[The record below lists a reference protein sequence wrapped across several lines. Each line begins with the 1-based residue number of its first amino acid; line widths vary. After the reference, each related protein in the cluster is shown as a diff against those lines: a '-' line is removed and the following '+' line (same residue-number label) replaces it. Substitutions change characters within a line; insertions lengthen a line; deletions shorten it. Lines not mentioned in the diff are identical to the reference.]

1 MGTVASLQV
10 VVGAKIDGLR
20 KEINSAQKILKQKF
34 GSKGLGISENSLEVL
49 GGFGVAIAGIGV
61 AAVKAAADMEQTR
74 KAFTTLLKDATL
86 AKDFLAELETFAA
99 NTPFELPGLLQA
111 SKKMLAFGFTANQVI
126 PILTAVGDSAAALGM
141 GQEGIDRLTIAIGQM
156 QAKGKV
162 SAEEMLQLA
171 EAGVPA
177 WQMLADAMGTSIP
190 QAMKMAEKGTI
201 DSATGIQ
208 AIISGMNSKFGGMM
222 QEQSSTING
231 MLSNIQDSIG
241 QTMVVIGDEITEG
254 LDLKPALKEAQDD
267 LSDFAAKVKSSG
279 IAEAIRD
286 TVPPAAGATIAAF
299 AAVLT
304 ATAIPA
310 MVKLGLSAAS
320 TAAAFAGITGPIALA
335 AAGIGAAAY
344 LIWQNWDWLVA
355 QWDYFCIT
363 MQNSAVD
370 AEAEVKNAFAGMVSD
385 AAAGLNNLMA
395 LVGASSDLANQ
406 AKEWADNVQKGAQ
419 ATIEAAKANQQ
430 IADSNIAKVKFS
442 YEPENAPTI
451 TSDFKNADVNNLGLK
466 SSAPAATGSAGASS
480 SGVSDISREVDRINE
495 QLNEAKEKTIDL
507 QKDYNNFVLDIEIG
521 GMNEWEKVYANIL
534 KEKEQRLTAV
544 DDWQKRFANATTEAQ
559 QLYERAMK
567 TGDANAIASTAA
579 MLEQRKAMEI
589 QAAQDAAE
597 IKKQIDAE
605 TTEQLMSNAT
615 AMQAWKNELDE
626 MQKQGELE
634 RYIMFLDEEK
644 AAWLAQMTEQQE
656 LMSAYY
662 QWRMEAESSYMS
674 FGIQAANTLKNGL
687 ASAFSGA
694 IVYGKS
700 LSKSIKDLGKQIV
713 AMFIEWQVKRL
724 AASALAAMLQGKESA
739 KSTSFAA
746 EEAAAW
752 TPAAIAYETLHPG
765 SIARANTAVLTAMSA
780 GAAGAF
786 DIVSAFGASSGKSS
800 ESEGAKSMSFG
811 SGGDG
816 IDFGYK
822 ETPFAAGG
830 IVTSPVHALI
840 GEKSYPEAVIPLRSS
855 VLEAIAGFMYGN
867 EENQNVSSAVM
878 TFNNYGD
885 INTGSD
891 YEEFMGD
898 VNSVVAAG
906 MRGVRIF

>member
-20 KEINSAQKILKQKF
+20 KEIDSAQKILKQKF
-34 GSKGLGISENSLEVL
+34 GSRGLGSSESSLEVL
-49 GGFGVAIAGIGV
+49 GGFGVAIAGIGA

-86 AKDFLAELETFAA
+86 AKDFLAELESFAA

-111 SKKMLAFGFTANQVI
+111 SKKMLAFGFTAQQVI
-126 PILTAVGDSAAALGM
+126 PVLAAVGNSAAALGM
-141 GQEGIDRLTIAIGQM
+141 GQDGIDRLTIAIGQM

-231 MLSNIQDSIG
+231 MLSNIQDSIS
-241 QTMVVIGDEITEG
+241 QTMVVIGNEITEG

-310 MVKLGLSAAS
+310 MAKLGLSAAS
-320 TAAAFAGITGPIALA
+320 AAAAFAGITGPIALA

-344 LIWQNWDWLVA
+344 LIWDNWEWVGE
-355 QWDYFCIT
+355 QWDDLCWSI
-363 MQNSAVD
+363 
-370 AEAEVKNAFAGMVSD
+370 EL
-385 AAAGLNNLMA
+385 AAGRMA
-395 LVGASSDLANQ
+395 AGVKTVIVG
-406 AKEWADNVQKGAQ
+406 VV
-419 ATIEAAKANQQ
+419 
-430 IADSNIAKVKFS
+430 SNIAWLADKIASFVGGS
-442 YEPENAPTI
+442 GI
-451 TSDFKNADVNNLGLK
+451 TDEMRRRAEDFKLQIDIELANLEAQDMMRKWEVPVSKQPDEKEPFKSADVDNLGLK
-466 SSAPAATGSAGASS
+466 SSAPAETGAGASRQTS
-480 SGVSDISREVDRINE
+480 KGVNKIAREIDRINE
-495 QLNEAKEKTIDL
+495 QLNEAKDRTIDL
-507 QKDYNNFVLDIEIG
+507 QRDYNNFSMDIQIEG
-521 GMNEWEKVYANIL
+521 LSEFDKVYAGIV
-534 KEKEQRLTAV
+534 KERDQRIAAV
-544 DDWQKRFANATTEAQ
+544 QEWQDKFANATTEAQ
-559 QLYERAMK
+559 QLYERAMQ
-567 TGDANAIASTAA
+567 TGDANVIASAAA
-579 MLEQRKAMEI
+579 MLEQRKAMEADAAN
-589 QAAQDAAE
+589 QAARNRLMINQQMND
-597 IKKQIDAE
+597 QLLSQE
-605 TTEQLMSNAT
+605 TL
-615 AMQAWKNELDE
+615 MQAYKAELDE

-634 RYIMFLDEEK
+634 RYMEYLTEEK
-644 AAWLAQMTEQQE
+644 AAFMQNQLEQQE
-656 LMSAYY
+656 LMQQYY
-662 QWRMEAESSYMS
+662 DWRLEAEQSYAS
-674 FGIQAANTLKNGL
+674 FALEAANTLKDGL
-687 ASAFSGA
+687 AQGFANA
-694 IVYGKS
+694 IVSGQNFGKTLQNLGKEIVKMFLQWQVQRIAAAA
-700 LSKSIKDLGKQIV
+700 LSKAMMSKETASV
-713 AMFIEWQVKRL
+713 AAQG
-724 AASALAAMLQGKESA
+724 AAMAEALAP
-739 KSTSFAA
+739 
-746 EEAAAW
+746 AAW
-752 TPAAIAYETLHPG
+752 AKLVVEP
-765 SIARANTAVLTAMSA
+765 
-780 GAAGAF
+780 GAAGVATGLLTAGL
-786 DIVSAFGASSGKSS
+786 SGAAGIGAASGAVTNLGSD
-800 ESEGAKSMSFG
+800 AKSMSYG
-811 SGGDG
+811 SGGEG

-822 ETPFAAGG
+822 EPHLAAGG
-830 IVTSPVHALI
+830 IITGPVHALI

-855 VLEAIAGFMYGN
+855 VLESIAGFMYGN

>member
-20 KEINSAQKILKQKF
+20 KEIDSAQKILKQKF
-34 GSKGLGISENSLEVL
+34 GSKGLGISESSLEVL
-49 GGFGVAIAGIGV
+49 GGLGLAIAGIG
-61 AAVKAAADMEQTR
+61 AASVKAAADMEQTR

-111 SKKMLAFGFTANQVI
+111 SKKMLAFGFTAQQVI
-126 PILTAVGDSAAALGM
+126 PVLTAVGDSAAALGM
-141 GQEGIDRLTIAIGQM
+141 GQDGIDRLTIAIGQM

-286 TVPPAAGATIAAF
+286 TVPPAAGVTIAAF

-310 MVKLGLSAAS
+310 MAKLGLSAAS

-344 LIWQNWDWLVA
+344 LIWQNWDWLVV

-363 MQNSAVD
+363 MQNSVLG
-370 AEAEVKNAFAGMVSD
+370 AEAEIKNAFAEMVSS
-385 AAAGLNNLMA
+385 AVSGLNNLMA

-406 AKEWADNVQKGAQ
+406 TKEWADNVQKGAQ

-430 IADSNIAKVKFS
+430 IADSNLIKLKFR
-442 YEPENAPTI
+442 YESENAPTDI
-451 TSDFKNADVNNLGLK
+451 VSDFKSADVDNLGLK
-466 SSAPAATGSAGASS
+466 SSAPAETGSGT
-480 SGVSDISREVDRINE
+480 SGQTSKGVNKIAREIDRINE
-495 QLNEAKEKTIDL
+495 QLNEAKDRTIDL
-507 QKDYNNFVLDIEIG
+507 QRDYNNFSMDIQIEG
-521 GMNEWEKVYANIL
+521 LSEFDKVYAGIV
-534 KEKEQRLTAV
+534 KERDQRIAAV
-544 DDWQKRFANATTEAQ
+544 QEWQDKFANATTEAQ
-559 QLYERAMK
+559 QLYERAMQ
-567 TGDANAIASTAA
+567 TGDANVIASAAA
-579 MLEQRKAMEI
+579 MLEQRKTMEADAAS
-589 QAAQDAAE
+589 QAAQNRLMINQQMND
-597 IKKQIDAE
+597 QLLSQE
-605 TTEQLMSNAT
+605 TL
-615 AMQAWKNELDE
+615 MQAYKAELDE

-634 RYIMFLDEEK
+634 RYMEYLTEEK
-644 AAWLAQMTEQQE
+644 AAFMQNQLEQQE
-656 LMSAYY
+656 LMQQYY
-662 QWRMEAESSYMS
+662 DWRLEAEQSYAS
-674 FGIQAANTLKNGL
+674 FVLEAANTLKDGL
-687 ASAFSGA
+687 AQGFANA
-694 IVYGKS
+694 IVSGQNFGKTLQNLGKEIVKMFLQWQVQRIAAAA
-700 LSKSIKDLGKQIV
+700 LSKAMMSKETASV
-713 AMFIEWQVKRL
+713 AAQG
-724 AASALAAMLQGKESA
+724 AAMAEALAP
-739 KSTSFAA
+739 
-746 EEAAAW
+746 AAW
-752 TPAAIAYETLHPG
+752 AKLVVEP
-765 SIARANTAVLTAMSA
+765 
-780 GAAGAF
+780 GAAGIATGLLTAGLSGAAG
-786 DIVSAFGASSGKSS
+786 IGAASGAVTSLGGGAS
-800 ESEGAKSMSFG
+800 SMSFG
-811 SGGDG
+811 SGGQG

-855 VLEAIAGFMYGN
+855 VLESIAGFMYGN
-867 EENQNVSSAVM
+867 EENQNVSNAVM

>member
-20 KEINSAQKILKQKF
+20 KEIDSAQKILKQKF
-34 GSKGLGISENSLEVL
+34 GSKGLGISESSLEVL
-49 GGFGVAIAGIGV
+49 GGLGLAIAGIG
-61 AAVKAAADMEQTR
+61 AASVKAAADMEQTR

-111 SKKMLAFGFTANQVI
+111 SKKMLAFGFTAQQVI
-126 PILTAVGDSAAALGM
+126 PVLTAVGDSAAALGM
-141 GQEGIDRLTIAIGQM
+141 GQDGIDRLTIAIGQM

-310 MVKLGLSAAS
+310 MAKLGLSAAS
-320 TAAAFAGITGPIALA
+320 AAAAFAGITGPIALA

-344 LIWQNWDWLVA
+344 LIWDNWEWVGE
-355 QWDYFCIT
+355 QWDDLCWAIELAAGR
-363 MQNSAVD
+363 MA
-370 AEAEVKNAFAGMVSD
+370 AGVKNVI
-385 AAAGLNNLMA
+385 
-395 LVGASSDLANQ
+395 VG
-406 AKEWADNVQKGAQ
+406 VV
-419 ATIEAAKANQQ
+419 
-430 IADSNIAKVKFS
+430 SNIAWLADKIASFVGGS
-442 YEPENAPTI
+442 GI
-451 TSDFKNADVNNLGLK
+451 TDEMRRRAEDFKLQIDIELANLEAQDMMRKWEVPVAKQPDEKEPFKSADVNNLGLK
-466 SSAPAATGSAGASS
+466 SSVSAETGAGASGQTS
-480 SGVSDISREVDRINE
+480 KGVNKIAREIDRINE
-495 QLNEAKEKTIDL
+495 QLNEAKDRTIDL
-507 QKDYNNFVLDIEIG
+507 QRDYNNFSMDIQIEG
-521 GMNEWEKVYANIL
+521 LSEFDKVYAGIV
-534 KEKEQRLTAV
+534 KERDQRIAAV
-544 DDWQKRFANATTEAQ
+544 QEWQDKFANATTEAQ
-559 QLYERAMK
+559 QLYERAMQ
-567 TGDANAIASTAA
+567 TGDANVIASAAA
-579 MLEQRKAMEI
+579 MLEQRKAMEADAAS
-589 QAAQDAAE
+589 QAAQNRLMINQQMND
-597 IKKQIDAE
+597 QLLSQE
-605 TTEQLMSNAT
+605 TLMQSYKA
-615 AMQAWKNELDE
+615 ELDE

-634 RYIMFLDEEK
+634 RYMEYLTEEK
-644 AAWLAQMTEQQE
+644 VAFMQNQLEQQE
-656 LMSAYY
+656 LMQQYY
-662 QWRMEAESSYMS
+662 DWRLEAEQSYAS
-674 FGIQAANTLKNGL
+674 FALEAANTLKDGL
-687 ASAFSGA
+687 AQGFANA
-694 IVYGKS
+694 IVSGQNFGKTLQNLGKEIVKMFLQWQVQRIAAAA
-700 LSKSIKDLGKQIV
+700 LSKAMMSKETASV
-713 AMFIEWQVKRL
+713 AAQG
-724 AASALAAMLQGKESA
+724 AAMAEALAP
-739 KSTSFAA
+739 
-746 EEAAAW
+746 AAW
-752 TPAAIAYETLHPG
+752 AKLVVEP
-765 SIARANTAVLTAMSA
+765 
-780 GAAGAF
+780 GAAGIATGLLTAGLSGAAG
-786 DIVSAFGASSGKSS
+786 IGAASGAVTGLGSGAS
-800 ESEGAKSMSFG
+800 SMSFG
-811 SGGDG
+811 SGGQG

>member
-20 KEINSAQKILKQKF
+20 KEIDSAQKILKQKF
-34 GSKGLGISENSLEVL
+34 GSKGLGISESSLEVL
-49 GGFGVAIAGIGV
+49 GGLGLAITGIG
-61 AAVKAAADMEQTR
+61 AASVKAAADMEQTR
-74 KAFTTLLKDATL
+74 KAFITLLKDATL

-111 SKKMLAFGFTANQVI
+111 SKKMLAFGFTAQQVI
-126 PILTAVGDSAAALGM
+126 PVLTAVGDSAAALGM
-141 GQEGIDRLTIAIGQM
+141 GQDGIDRLTIAIGQM

-310 MVKLGLSAAS
+310 MAKLGLSAAS

-344 LIWQNWDWLVA
+344 LIWQNWDWLVV

-363 MQNSAVD
+363 MENSVLG
-370 AEAEVKNAFAGMVSD
+370 AEAEIKNAFAEMVSS
-385 AAAGLNNLMA
+385 AASGLNNLMA

-430 IADSNIAKVKFS
+430 IADGNLVKLKFR
-442 YEPENAPTI
+442 YESENAPTDI
-451 TSDFKNADVNNLGLK
+451 VSDFKSADVDNLGLK
-466 SSAPAATGSAGASS
+466 SSAPAETGAGT
-480 SGVSDISREVDRINE
+480 SGQTSKGVNKIAREIDRINE
-495 QLNEAKEKTIDL
+495 QLNEAKDRTIDL
-507 QKDYNNFVLDIEIG
+507 QRYYNNFSMDIQIEG
-521 GMNEWEKVYANIL
+521 LSEFDKVYADIV
-534 KEKEQRLTAV
+534 KERDQRIAAV
-544 DDWQKRFANATTEAQ
+544 QEWQDKFANATTEAQ
-559 QLYERAMK
+559 QLYERAMQ
-567 TGDANAIASTAA
+567 TGDANVIASAAA
-579 MLEQRKAMEI
+579 MLEQRKAMEADAAS
-589 QAAQDAAE
+589 QAAQNRLMINQQMND
-597 IKKQIDAE
+597 QLLSQE
-605 TTEQLMSNAT
+605 TLMQSYKA
-615 AMQAWKNELDE
+615 ELDE

-634 RYIMFLDEEK
+634 RYMEYLTEEK
-644 AAWLAQMTEQQE
+644 AAFMQNQLEQQE
-656 LMSAYY
+656 LMQQYY
-662 QWRMEAESSYMS
+662 DWRLEAEQSYAS
-674 FGIQAANTLKNGL
+674 FALEAANTLKDGL
-687 ASAFSGA
+687 AQGFANA
-694 IVYGKS
+694 IVSGQNFGKTLQNLGKEIVKMFLQWQVQRIAAAA
-700 LSKSIKDLGKQIV
+700 LSKAMMSKETASV
-713 AMFIEWQVKRL
+713 AEQG
-724 AASALAAMLQGKESA
+724 AAMAEALAP
-739 KSTSFAA
+739 
-746 EEAAAW
+746 AAW
-752 TPAAIAYETLHPG
+752 AKLVVEP
-765 SIARANTAVLTAMSA
+765 
-780 GAAGAF
+780 GAAGIATGLLTAGLSGAAG
-786 DIVSAFGASSGKSS
+786 IGAASGAVTSLGSGAS
-800 ESEGAKSMSFG
+800 SMSFG
-811 SGGDG
+811 SGGQG

>member
-20 KEINSAQKILKQKF
+20 KEIDSAQKILKQKF
-34 GSKGLGISENSLEVL
+34 GSKGLGISESSLEVL
-49 GGFGVAIAGIGV
+49 GGLGLAIAGIG
-61 AAVKAAADMEQTR
+61 AASVKAAADMEQTR

-111 SKKMLAFGFTANQVI
+111 SKKMLAFGFTAQQVI
-126 PILTAVGDSAAALGM
+126 PVLTAVGDSAAALGM
-141 GQEGIDRLTIAIGQM
+141 GQDGIDRLTIAIGQM

-254 LDLKPALKEAQDD
+254 LNLKPALKEAQND

-310 MVKLGLSAAS
+310 MAKLGLSAAS

-344 LIWQNWDWLVA
+344 LIWDNWEWVGE
-355 QWDYFCIT
+355 QWDGLCWSI
-363 MQNSAVD
+363 
-370 AEAEVKNAFAGMVSD
+370 EL
-385 AAAGLNNLMA
+385 AAGRMA
-395 LVGASSDLANQ
+395 AGIKTVIVG
-406 AKEWADNVQKGAQ
+406 VV
-419 ATIEAAKANQQ
+419 
-430 IADSNIAKVKFS
+430 SNIAWLADKIASFVGGS
-442 YEPENAPTI
+442 GI
-451 TSDFKNADVNNLGLK
+451 TDEMRRRAEDFKLQIDIELANLEAQDMMRKWEVPVAKQPDEKEPFKSADVDNLGLK
-466 SSAPAATGSAGASS
+466 SSASAETGAGASGQTS
-480 SGVSDISREVDRINE
+480 KGVNKIAREIDRINE
-495 QLNEAKEKTIDL
+495 QLNEAKDRTIDL
-507 QKDYNNFVLDIEIG
+507 QRDYNNFSMDIQIEG
-521 GMNEWEKVYANIL
+521 LSEFDKVYAGIV
-534 KEKEQRLTAV
+534 KERDQRIAAV
-544 DDWQKRFANATTEAQ
+544 QEWQDKFANATTEAQ
-559 QLYERAMK
+559 QLYERAMQ
-567 TGDANAIASTAA
+567 TGDANVIASAAA
-579 MLEQRKAMEI
+579 MLEQRKAMEADAAS
-589 QAAQDAAE
+589 QAAQNRLMINQQMND
-597 IKKQIDAE
+597 QLLSQE
-605 TTEQLMSNAT
+605 TL
-615 AMQAWKNELDE
+615 MQAYKAELDE

-634 RYIMFLDEEK
+634 RYMEYLTEEK
-644 AAWLAQMTEQQE
+644 AAFMQNQLEQQE
-656 LMSAYY
+656 LMQQYY
-662 QWRMEAESSYMS
+662 DWRLEAEQSYAS
-674 FGIQAANTLKNGL
+674 FALEAANTLKDGL
-687 ASAFSGA
+687 AQGFANA
-694 IVYGKS
+694 IVSGQNFGKTLQNLGKEIVKMFLQWQVQRIAAAA
-700 LSKSIKDLGKQIV
+700 LSK
-713 AMFIEWQVKRL
+713 
-724 AASALAAMLQGKESA
+724 ALMGKE
-739 KSTSFAA
+739 T
-746 EEAAAW
+746 
-752 TPAAIAYETLHPG
+752 AAIAAQGAAMAESLAPATWEKLVLNPG
-765 SIARANTAVLTAMSA
+765 AADVATGLLTAGLS
-780 GAAGAF
+780 GAAG
-786 DIVSAFGASSGKSS
+786 IGAASGAVTNLGSD
-800 ESEGAKSMSFG
+800 AKSMSYG
-811 SGGDG
+811 SGGEG

-822 ETPFAAGG
+822 EPHLAAGG
-830 IVTSPVHALI
+830 IITGPVHALI

>member
-1 MGTVASLQV
+1 MGTVANLQV

-20 KEINSAQKILKQKF
+20 KEIDSAQKILKQKF
-34 GSKGLGISENSLEVL
+34 GSKGLGISESSLEVL
-49 GGFGVAIAGIGV
+49 GGLGIAIAGIG
-61 AAVKAAADMEQTR
+61 AASVKAAADMEQTR

-111 SKKMLAFGFTANQVI
+111 SKKMLAFGFTAQQVI
-126 PILTAVGDSAAALGM
+126 PVLTAVGDSAAALGM
-141 GQEGIDRLTIAIGQM
+141 GQDGIDRLTIAIGQM

-310 MVKLGLSAAS
+310 MAKLGLSAAS

-344 LIWQNWDWLVA
+344 LIWDNWEWVGK
-355 QWDYFCIT
+355 QWDDLCWSI
-363 MQNSAVD
+363 
-370 AEAEVKNAFAGMVSD
+370 EL
-385 AAAGLNNLMA
+385 AAGRMA
-395 LVGASSDLANQ
+395 AGVKTVIVG
-406 AKEWADNVQKGAQ
+406 VV
-419 ATIEAAKANQQ
+419 
-430 IADSNIAKVKFS
+430 SNIAWLADKIASFVGGS
-442 YEPENAPTI
+442 GI
-451 TSDFKNADVNNLGLK
+451 TDEMRRRAEDFKLQIDIELANLEAQDMMRKWEVPVSKQPDEKEPFKSADVDNLGLK
-466 SSAPAATGSAGASS
+466 SSASAESGAGASGQTS
-480 SGVSDISREVDRINE
+480 KGVNKIAREIDRINE
-495 QLNEAKEKTIDL
+495 QLNEAKDRTIDL
-507 QKDYNNFVLDIEIG
+507 QRDYNNFSMDIQIEG
-521 GMNEWEKVYANIL
+521 LSEFDKVYAGIV
-534 KEKEQRLTAV
+534 KERDQRISAV
-544 DDWQKRFANATTEAQ
+544 QEWQDKFANATTEAQ
-559 QLYERAMK
+559 QLYERAMQ
-567 TGDANAIASTAA
+567 TGDANVIASAAA
-579 MLEQRKAMEI
+579 MLEQRKAMEADAAS
-589 QAAQDAAE
+589 QAAQNRLMINQQMND
-597 IKKQIDAE
+597 QLLSQE
-605 TTEQLMSNAT
+605 TL
-615 AMQAWKNELDE
+615 MQAYKAELDE

-634 RYIMFLDEEK
+634 RYMEYLTEEK
-644 AAWLAQMTEQQE
+644 AAFMQNQLEQQE
-656 LMSAYY
+656 LMQQYY
-662 QWRMEAESSYMS
+662 DWRLEAEQSYAS
-674 FGIQAANTLKNGL
+674 FALEAANTLKDGL
-687 ASAFSGA
+687 AQGFANA
-694 IVYGKS
+694 IVSGQSFGKTLQNLGKEIIKMFLQWQVQRIAAAA
-700 LSKSIKDLGKQIV
+700 LSKAMMSKETASV
-713 AMFIEWQVKRL
+713 AAQG
-724 AASALAAMLQGKESA
+724 AAMAEALAP
-739 KSTSFAA
+739 
-746 EEAAAW
+746 AAW
-752 TPAAIAYETLHPG
+752 AKLVVEP
-765 SIARANTAVLTAMSA
+765 
-780 GAAGAF
+780 GAAGIATGLLTTGMSGAAG
-786 DIVSAFGASSGKSS
+786 IGAASGAVTSLGGGAS
-800 ESEGAKSMSFG
+800 SMSFG
-811 SGGDG
+811 SSGQG

-830 IVTSPVHALI
+830 IITSPVHALI

>member
-20 KEINSAQKILKQKF
+20 KEIDSAQKILKQKF
-34 GSKGLGISENSLEVL
+34 GSKGLGISESSLEVL
-49 GGFGVAIAGIGV
+49 GGLGLAIAGIG
-61 AAVKAAADMEQTR
+61 AASVKAAADMEQTR

-111 SKKMLAFGFTANQVI
+111 SKKMLAFGFTAQQVI
-126 PILTAVGDSAAALGM
+126 PVLTAVGDSAAALGM
-141 GQEGIDRLTIAIGQM
+141 GQDGIDRLTIAIGQM

-310 MVKLGLSAAS
+310 MAKLGLSAAS

-344 LIWQNWDWLVA
+344 LIWQNWDWLVV

-363 MQNSAVD
+363 MQNSVLG
-370 AEAEVKNAFAGMVSD
+370 AEAEIKNAFAEMVSS
-385 AAAGLNNLMA
+385 AASGLNNLMA

-430 IADSNIAKVKFS
+430 IADSNLVKLKFR
-442 YEPENAPTI
+442 YESENAPTDI
-451 TSDFKNADVNNLGLK
+451 VSDFKSADVDNLGLK
-466 SSAPAATGSAGASS
+466 SSAPVGTDAGT
-480 SGVSDISREVDRINE
+480 SGQTSKGVNKIAREIDRINE
-495 QLNEAKEKTIDL
+495 QLNEAKDRTIDL
-507 QKDYNNFVLDIEIG
+507 QRDYNNFSMDIQIEG
-521 GMNEWEKVYANIL
+521 LTEFDKVYAGIV
-534 KEKEQRLTAV
+534 KERDQRIAAV
-544 DDWQKRFANATTEAQ
+544 QEWQDKFANATTEAQ
-559 QLYERAMK
+559 QLYERAMQ
-567 TGDANAIASTAA
+567 TGDANVIASAAA
-579 MLEQRKAMEI
+579 MLEQRKAMEADAAS
-589 QAAQDAAE
+589 QAAQNRLMINQQMND
-597 IKKQIDAE
+597 QLLSQE
-605 TTEQLMSNAT
+605 TL
-615 AMQAWKNELDE
+615 MQAYKAELDE

-634 RYIMFLDEEK
+634 RYMEYLTEEK
-644 AAWLAQMTEQQE
+644 AAFMQNQLEQQE
-656 LMSAYY
+656 LMQQYY
-662 QWRMEAESSYMS
+662 DWRLEAEQSYAS
-674 FGIQAANTLKNGL
+674 FALEAANTLKDGL
-687 ASAFSGA
+687 AQGFANA
-694 IVYGKS
+694 IVSGQNFGKTLQNLGKEIVKMFLQWQVQRIAAAA
-700 LSKSIKDLGKQIV
+700 LSKAMMSKETASV
-713 AMFIEWQVKRL
+713 AAQG
-724 AASALAAMLQGKESA
+724 AAMAEALAP
-739 KSTSFAA
+739 
-746 EEAAAW
+746 AAW
-752 TPAAIAYETLHPG
+752 AKLVVEP
-765 SIARANTAVLTAMSA
+765 
-780 GAAGAF
+780 GAAGIATGLLTAGLSGAAG
-786 DIVSAFGASSGKSS
+786 IGAASGAVTSLGGGAS
-800 ESEGAKSMSFG
+800 SMSFG
-811 SGGDG
+811 SGGEG

-822 ETPFAAGG
+822 EPHLAAGG
-830 IVTSPVHALI
+830 IITGPVHALI

>member
-20 KEINSAQKILKQKF
+20 KEIDSAQKILKQKF
-34 GSKGLGISENSLEVL
+34 GSKGLGISESSLEVL
-49 GGFGVAIAGIGV
+49 GGLGLAIAGIG
-61 AAVKAAADMEQTR
+61 AASVKAAADMEQTR

-111 SKKMLAFGFTANQVI
+111 SKKMLAFGFTAQQVI
-126 PILTAVGDSAAALGM
+126 PVLTAVGDSAAALGM
-141 GQEGIDRLTIAIGQM
+141 GQDGIDRLTIAIGQM

-208 AIISGMNSKFGGMM
+208 EIISGMNSKFGGMM

-231 MLSNIQDSIG
+231 MLSNMKDSFG
-241 QTMVVIGDEITEG
+241 QTMVVVGDEITEG

-267 LSDFAAKVKSSG
+267 LSDFAAKVKSNG

-310 MVKLGLSAAS
+310 MVKLGLSAAG

-344 LIWQNWDWLVA
+344 LIWDNWEWVGE
-355 QWDYFCIT
+355 QWDDLCWSI
-363 MQNSAVD
+363 
-370 AEAEVKNAFAGMVSD
+370 EL
-385 AAAGLNNLMA
+385 AAGRMA
-395 LVGASSDLANQ
+395 AGVKTVVVG
-406 AKEWADNVQKGAQ
+406 VV
-419 ATIEAAKANQQ
+419 
-430 IADSNIAKVKFS
+430 SNIAWLADKIASFVGGS
-442 YEPENAPTI
+442 GI
-451 TSDFKNADVNNLGLK
+451 TDEMRRRAEDFKLQIDIELANLEAQDMMRKWEVPVSKQPDEKEPFKSADVDNLGLK
-466 SSAPAATGSAGASS
+466 SSAPAETGAGASGQTS
-480 SGVSDISREVDRINE
+480 KGVNKIAREIDRINE
-495 QLNEAKEKTIDL
+495 QLNEAKDRTIDL
-507 QKDYNNFVLDIEIG
+507 QRDYNNFSMDIQIEG
-521 GMNEWEKVYANIL
+521 LSEFDKVYAGIV
-534 KEKEQRLTAV
+534 KERDQRIAAV
-544 DDWQKRFANATTEAQ
+544 QEWQDKFANATTEAQ
-559 QLYERAMK
+559 QLYERAMQ
-567 TGDANAIASTAA
+567 TGDANVIASAAA
-579 MLEQRKAMEI
+579 MLEQRKAMEADAVS
-589 QAAQDAAE
+589 QAAQNRLMINQQMND
-597 IKKQIDAE
+597 QLLSQE
-605 TTEQLMSNAT
+605 TL
-615 AMQAWKNELDE
+615 MQAYKTELDE

-634 RYIMFLDEEK
+634 RYMEYLTEEK
-644 AAWLAQMTEQQE
+644 AAFMQNQLEQQE
-656 LMSAYY
+656 LMQQYY
-662 QWRMEAESSYMS
+662 DWRLEAEQSYAS
-674 FGIQAANTLKNGL
+674 FALEAANTLKDGL
-687 ASAFSGA
+687 AQGFANA
-694 IVYGKS
+694 IVSGQNFGKTLQNLGKEIVKMFLQWQVQRIAAAA
-700 LSKSIKDLGKQIV
+700 LSKAMMSKETASV
-713 AMFIEWQVKRL
+713 AAQG
-724 AASALAAMLQGKESA
+724 AAMAEALAP
-739 KSTSFAA
+739 
-746 EEAAAW
+746 AAW
-752 TPAAIAYETLHPG
+752 AKLVVEP
-765 SIARANTAVLTAMSA
+765 
-780 GAAGAF
+780 GAAGIATGLLTAGLSGAAG
-786 DIVSAFGASSGKSS
+786 IGAASGAVTSLGGGAS
-800 ESEGAKSMSFG
+800 SMSFG
-811 SGGDG
+811 SGGQG

-830 IVTSPVHALI
+830 IITGPVHALI

-855 VLEAIAGFMYGN
+855 VLESIAGFMYGN

>member
-20 KEINSAQKILKQKF
+20 KEIDSAQKILKQKF
-34 GSKGLGISENSLEVL
+34 GSKGLGISESSLEVL
-49 GGFGVAIAGIGV
+49 GGLGVAIAGIG
-61 AAVKAAADMEQTR
+61 AASVKAAADMEQTR

-86 AKDFLAELETFAA
+86 AKDFLAELETFAT

-111 SKKMLAFGFTANQVI
+111 SKKMLGFGFTANQVI

-141 GQEGIDRLTIAIGQM
+141 GQDGIDRLTIAIGQM
-156 QAKGKV
+156 HNKGKV

-171 EAGVPA
+171 EAGIPA

-222 QEQSSTING
+222 QEQSSAING

-241 QTMVVIGDEITEG
+241 QTMVVVGDEITEG

-267 LSDFAAKVKSSG
+267 LSDFAAKVKSNG

-286 TVPPAAGATIAAF
+286 TVPPEAGATIAAF

-310 MVKLGLSAAS
+310 MAKLGLSAAS

-344 LIWQNWDWLVA
+344 LIWDNWEWVGE
-355 QWDYFCIT
+355 QWDDLCWSI
-363 MQNSAVD
+363 
-370 AEAEVKNAFAGMVSD
+370 EL
-385 AAAGLNNLMA
+385 AAGRMA
-395 LVGASSDLANQ
+395 AGVKTVIVG
-406 AKEWADNVQKGAQ
+406 VV
-419 ATIEAAKANQQ
+419 
-430 IADSNIAKVKFS
+430 SNIAWLADKIASFVGGS
-442 YEPENAPTI
+442 GI
-451 TSDFKNADVNNLGLK
+451 TDEMRRRAEDFKLQIDIELANLEAQDMMRKWEVPVSKQPDEKEPFKSADVDNLGLK
-466 SSAPAATGSAGASS
+466 SSTSAETGAGASGQTS
-480 SGVSDISREVDRINE
+480 KGVNKIAREIDRINE
-495 QLNEAKEKTIDL
+495 QLNEAKDRTIDL
-507 QKDYNNFVLDIEIG
+507 QRDYNNFSMDIQIEG
-521 GMNEWEKVYANIL
+521 LSEFDKVYAGIV
-534 KEKEQRLTAV
+534 KERDQRIAAV
-544 DDWQKRFANATTEAQ
+544 QEWQDKFANATTEAQ
-559 QLYERAMK
+559 QLYERAMQ
-567 TGDANAIASTAA
+567 TGDANVIASAAA
-579 MLEQRKAMEI
+579 MLEQRKAMEADAAS
-589 QAAQDAAE
+589 QAAQNRLMINQQMND
-597 IKKQIDAE
+597 QLLSQE
-605 TTEQLMSNAT
+605 TL
-615 AMQAWKNELDE
+615 MQAYKAELDE

-634 RYIMFLDEEK
+634 RYMEYLTEEK
-644 AAWLAQMTEQQE
+644 AAFMQNQLEQQE
-656 LMSAYY
+656 LMQQYY
-662 QWRMEAESSYMS
+662 DWRLEAEQSYAS
-674 FGIQAANTLKNGL
+674 FALEAANTLKDGL
-687 ASAFSGA
+687 AQGFANA
-694 IVYGKS
+694 IVSGQNFGKTLQNLGKEIVKMFLQWQVQRIAAAA
-700 LSKSIKDLGKQIV
+700 LSK
-713 AMFIEWQVKRL
+713 
-724 AASALAAMLQGKESA
+724 ALMGKE
-739 KSTSFAA
+739 T
-746 EEAAAW
+746 
-752 TPAAIAYETLHPG
+752 AAIAAQGAAMAESLAPATWEKL
-765 SIARANTAVLTAMSA
+765 VLNP
-780 GAAGAF
+780 GAAGVATGLLTAGLSGAAG
-786 DIVSAFGASSGKSS
+786 IGAASGAVTSLGGGAS
-800 ESEGAKSMSFG
+800 SMSFG
-811 SGGDG
+811 SGGQG

>member
-20 KEINSAQKILKQKF
+20 KEIDSAQKILKQKF
-34 GSKGLGISENSLEVL
+34 GSKGLGISESSLEVL
-49 GGFGVAIAGIGV
+49 GGFGVAIAGIGT

-111 SKKMLAFGFTANQVI
+111 SKKMLGFGFTANQVI

-141 GQEGIDRLTIAIGQM
+141 GQDGIDRLTIAIGQM
-156 QAKGKV
+156 HNKGKV

-171 EAGVPA
+171 EAGIPA

-231 MLSNIQDSIG
+231 MLSNMKDSFV
-241 QTMVVIGDEITEG
+241 QTMVVVGDEITEG

-267 LSDFAAKVKSSG
+267 LSDFAAKVKSNG

-286 TVPPAAGATIAAF
+286 TVPPEAGATIAAF

-310 MVKLGLSAAS
+310 MVKLGLSAAG

-363 MQNSAVD
+363 MQNSAVG

-674 FGIQAANTLKNGL
+674 FGIEAANTLKNGL

-694 IVYGKS
+694 IVYGNS

-724 AASALAAMLQGKESA
+724 ASSALSTMLLQQETA
-739 KSTSFAA
+739 KSIGLAA

-765 SIARANTAVLTAMSA
+765 SIARASTSVLGAMSA
-780 GAAGAF
+780 GAASAMG
-786 DIVSAFGASSGKSS
+786 IVSGFGAASKNDKNFSSSG
-800 ESEGAKSMSFG
+800 GWG
-811 SGGDG
+811 SDVSYV
-816 IDFGYK
+816 D
-822 ETPFAAGG
+822 PNRVPHLANGG
-830 IVTSPVHALI
+830 IISDATYALI

-855 VLEAIAGFMYGN
+855 VLESIAGFMYGN

>member
-20 KEINSAQKILKQKF
+20 KEIDSAQKILKQKF
-34 GSKGLGISENSLEVL
+34 GSKGLGISESSLEVL
-49 GGFGVAIAGIGV
+49 GGLGLAIAGIG
-61 AAVKAAADMEQTR
+61 AASVKAAADMEQTR

-241 QTMVVIGDEITEG
+241 QTMVVIGDDITEG

-310 MVKLGLSAAS
+310 MAKLGLSAAS

-344 LIWQNWDWLVA
+344 LIWDNWEWVGE
-355 QWDYFCIT
+355 QWDDLCWSI
-363 MQNSAVD
+363 
-370 AEAEVKNAFAGMVSD
+370 EL
-385 AAAGLNNLMA
+385 AAGRMA
-395 LVGASSDLANQ
+395 AGVKTVIVG
-406 AKEWADNVQKGAQ
+406 VV
-419 ATIEAAKANQQ
+419 
-430 IADSNIAKVKFS
+430 SNIAWLADKIASFVGGS
-442 YEPENAPTI
+442 GI
-451 TSDFKNADVNNLGLK
+451 TDEMRRRAEDFKLQIDIELANLEAQDMMRKWEVPVAKQPDEKEPFKSADVDNLGLK
-466 SSAPAATGSAGASS
+466 FSASAETGAGASGQTS
-480 SGVSDISREVDRINE
+480 KGVNKIAREIDRINE
-495 QLNEAKEKTIDL
+495 QLNEAKDRTIDL
-507 QKDYNNFVLDIEIG
+507 QRDYNNFSMDIQIEG
-521 GMNEWEKVYANIL
+521 LSEFDKVYAGIV
-534 KEKEQRLTAV
+534 KERDQRIAAV
-544 DDWQKRFANATTEAQ
+544 QEWQDKFANATTEAQ
-559 QLYERAMK
+559 QLYERAMQ
-567 TGDANAIASTAA
+567 TGDANVIASAAA
-579 MLEQRKAMEI
+579 MLEQRKAMEADAAS
-589 QAAQDAAE
+589 QAAQNRLMINQQMND
-597 IKKQIDAE
+597 QLLSQE
-605 TTEQLMSNAT
+605 TL
-615 AMQAWKNELDE
+615 MQAYKAELDE

-634 RYIMFLDEEK
+634 RYMEYLTEEK
-644 AAWLAQMTEQQE
+644 AAFMQNQLEQQE
-656 LMSAYY
+656 LMQQYY
-662 QWRMEAESSYMS
+662 DWRLEAEQSYAS
-674 FGIQAANTLKNGL
+674 FALEAANTLKDGL
-687 ASAFSGA
+687 AQGFANA
-694 IVYGKS
+694 IVSGQNFGKTLQNLGKEIVKMFLQWQVQRIAAAA
-700 LSKSIKDLGKQIV
+700 LSKAMMSKETASV
-713 AMFIEWQVKRL
+713 AAQG
-724 AASALAAMLQGKESA
+724 AAMAEALAP
-739 KSTSFAA
+739 
-746 EEAAAW
+746 AAW
-752 TPAAIAYETLHPG
+752 AKLVVEP
-765 SIARANTAVLTAMSA
+765 
-780 GAAGAF
+780 GAAGIATGLLTAGLSGAAG
-786 DIVSAFGASSGKSS
+786 IGAASGAVTSLGGGAS
-800 ESEGAKSMSFG
+800 SMSFG
-811 SGGDG
+811 SGGQG

-830 IVTSPVHALI
+830 IITSPVHALI

>member
-20 KEINSAQKILKQKF
+20 KEIDSAQKILKQKF
-34 GSKGLGISENSLEVL
+34 GSKGLGISESSLEVL
-49 GGFGVAIAGIGV
+49 GGLGLAIAGIG
-61 AAVKAAADMEQTR
+61 AASVKAAADMEQTR

-86 AKDFLAELETFAA
+86 AKDFLAELETFTA

-111 SKKMLAFGFTANQVI
+111 SKKMLAFGFTAQQVI
-126 PILTAVGDSAAALGM
+126 PVLTAVGDSAAALGM
-141 GQEGIDRLTIAIGQM
+141 GQDGIDRLTIAIGQM

-286 TVPPAAGATIAAF
+286 TVPPAVGATIAAF

-310 MVKLGLSAAS
+310 MAKLGLSAAS

-344 LIWQNWDWLVA
+344 LIWDNWEWVGK
-355 QWDYFCIT
+355 QWDDLCWSI
-363 MQNSAVD
+363 
-370 AEAEVKNAFAGMVSD
+370 EL
-385 AAAGLNNLMA
+385 AAGRMA
-395 LVGASSDLANQ
+395 AGVKTVIVG
-406 AKEWADNVQKGAQ
+406 VV
-419 ATIEAAKANQQ
+419 
-430 IADSNIAKVKFS
+430 SNIAWLADKIASFVGGS
-442 YEPENAPTI
+442 GI
-451 TSDFKNADVNNLGLK
+451 TDEMRRRAEDFKLQIDIELANLEAQDMMRKWEVPVSKQPDEKEPFKSADVDNLGLK
-466 SSAPAATGSAGASS
+466 SSAPADTGAGASGKTS
-480 SGVSDISREVDRINE
+480 KGVNKIAREIDRINE
-495 QLNEAKEKTIDL
+495 QLNEAKDRTIDL
-507 QKDYNNFVLDIEIG
+507 QRDYNNFSMDIQIEG
-521 GMNEWEKVYANIL
+521 LSEFDKVYAGIV
-534 KEKEQRLTAV
+534 KERDQRIAAV
-544 DDWQKRFANATTEAQ
+544 QEWQDKFANATTEAQ
-559 QLYERAMK
+559 QLYERAMQ
-567 TGDANAIASTAA
+567 TGDANVIASAAA
-579 MLEQRKAMEI
+579 MLEQRKAMEVDAAS
-589 QAAQDAAE
+589 QAAQNRLMINQQMND
-597 IKKQIDAE
+597 QLLSQE
-605 TTEQLMSNAT
+605 TL
-615 AMQAWKNELDE
+615 MQAYKTELDE

-634 RYIMFLDEEK
+634 RYMEYLTEKK
-644 AAWLAQMTEQQE
+644 AAFMQNQLEQQE
-656 LMSAYY
+656 LMQQYY
-662 QWRMEAESSYMS
+662 DWRLEAEQSYAS
-674 FGIQAANTLKNGL
+674 FALEAANTLKDGL
-687 ASAFSGA
+687 AQGFANA
-694 IVYGKS
+694 IVSGQSFGKTLQNLGKEIVKMFLQWQVQRIAAAA
-700 LSKSIKDLGKQIV
+700 LSKAMMSKETASV
-713 AMFIEWQVKRL
+713 AAQG
-724 AASALAAMLQGKESA
+724 AAMAEALAP
-739 KSTSFAA
+739 
-746 EEAAAW
+746 AAW
-752 TPAAIAYETLHPG
+752 AKLVVEP
-765 SIARANTAVLTAMSA
+765 
-780 GAAGAF
+780 GAAGIATGLLTAGLSGAAG
-786 DIVSAFGASSGKSS
+786 IGAASGAVTSLGSGAS
-800 ESEGAKSMSFG
+800 SMSFG
-811 SGGDG
+811 SGGQG

-830 IVTSPVHALI
+830 IVTGPVHALI

-855 VLEAIAGFMYGN
+855 VLESIAGFMYGN
-867 EENQNVSSAVM
+867 EENQNASRAVM

-891 YEEFMGD
+891 YEEFMDD

>member
-20 KEINSAQKILKQKF
+20 KEIDSAQKILKQKF
-34 GSKGLGISENSLEVL
+34 GSKGLGISESSLEVL
-49 GGFGVAIAGIGV
+49 GGLGLAIAGIG
-61 AAVKAAADMEQTR
+61 AASVKAAADMEQTR

-111 SKKMLAFGFTANQVI
+111 SKKMLAFGFTAQQVI
-126 PILTAVGDSAAALGM
+126 PVLTAVGDSAAALGM

-310 MVKLGLSAAS
+310 MAKLGLSAAS

-344 LIWQNWDWLVA
+344 LIWQNWDWLVV

-363 MQNSAVD
+363 MQNSVLG
-370 AEAEVKNAFAGMVSD
+370 AEAEIKNAFAEMVSS
-385 AAAGLNNLMA
+385 AASGLNNLMA

-430 IADSNIAKVKFS
+430 IADSNLVKLKFR
-442 YEPENAPTI
+442 YESENAPTDI
-451 TSDFKNADVNNLGLK
+451 VSDFKSADVDNLGLK
-466 SSAPAATGSAGASS
+466 SSAPAETGKGASGQTS
-480 SGVSDISREVDRINE
+480 KGVNKIAREIDRINE
-495 QLNEAKEKTIDL
+495 QLNEAKDRTIDL
-507 QKDYNNFVLDIEIG
+507 QRDYNNFSMDIQIEG
-521 GMNEWEKVYANIL
+521 LSEFDKVYAGIV
-534 KEKEQRLTAV
+534 KERDQRIAAV
-544 DDWQKRFANATTEAQ
+544 QEWQDKFANATAEAQ
-559 QLYERAMK
+559 QLYERAMQ
-567 TGDANAIASTAA
+567 TGDANVIASAAA
-579 MLEQRKAMEI
+579 MLEQRKAMEADAAS
-589 QAAQDAAE
+589 QAAQNRLMINQQMNDQLLSQETLMQSYKAE
-597 IKKQIDAE
+597 
-605 TTEQLMSNAT
+605 M
-615 AMQAWKNELDE
+615 DE

-634 RYIMFLDEEK
+634 RYMEYLTEEK
-644 AAWLAQMTEQQE
+644 AAFMQNQLEQQE
-656 LMSAYY
+656 LLQQYY
-662 QWRMEAESSYMS
+662 DWRLEAEQSYAS
-674 FGIQAANTLKNGL
+674 FALEAANTLKDGL
-687 ASAFSGA
+687 AQGFANA
-694 IVYGKS
+694 IVSGQNFGKTLQNLGKEIVKMFLQWQVQRIAAAA
-700 LSKSIKDLGKQIV
+700 LSKAMMSKETASV
-713 AMFIEWQVKRL
+713 AAQG
-724 AASALAAMLQGKESA
+724 AAMAEALAP
-739 KSTSFAA
+739 
-746 EEAAAW
+746 AAW
-752 TPAAIAYETLHPG
+752 AKLVVEP
-765 SIARANTAVLTAMSA
+765 
-780 GAAGAF
+780 GAAGIATGLLTAGLSGAAG
-786 DIVSAFGASSGKSS
+786 IGAASGAVTGLGSGAS
-800 ESEGAKSMSFG
+800 SMSFG
-811 SGGDG
+811 SGGQG

>member
-20 KEINSAQKILKQKF
+20 KEIDSAQKILKQKF
-34 GSKGLGISENSLEVL
+34 GSKGLGISESSLEVL
-49 GGFGVAIAGIGV
+49 GGLGLAIAGIG
-61 AAVKAAADMEQTR
+61 AASVKAAADMEQTR

-111 SKKMLAFGFTANQVI
+111 SKKMLAFGFTAQQVI
-126 PILTAVGDSAAALGM
+126 PVLTAVGDSAAALGM
-141 GQEGIDRLTIAIGQM
+141 GQDGIDRLTIAIGQI

-310 MVKLGLSAAS
+310 MAKLGLSAAS

-344 LIWQNWDWLVA
+344 LIWDNWEWVGE
-355 QWDYFCIT
+355 QWDDLCWSI
-363 MQNSAVD
+363 
-370 AEAEVKNAFAGMVSD
+370 EL
-385 AAAGLNNLMA
+385 AAGRMA
-395 LVGASSDLANQ
+395 AGVKTVIVG
-406 AKEWADNVQKGAQ
+406 VV
-419 ATIEAAKANQQ
+419 
-430 IADSNIAKVKFS
+430 SNIAWLADKIASFVGGS
-442 YEPENAPTI
+442 GI
-451 TSDFKNADVNNLGLK
+451 TDEMRRRAEDFKLQIDIELANLEAQDMMRKWEVPVAKQPDEKEPFKSADVNNLGLK
-466 SSAPAATGSAGASS
+466 SSVSAETGAGASGQTS
-480 SGVSDISREVDRINE
+480 KGVNKIAREIDRINE
-495 QLNEAKEKTIDL
+495 QLNEAKDRTIDL
-507 QKDYNNFVLDIEIG
+507 QRDYNNFSMDIQIEG
-521 GMNEWEKVYANIL
+521 LSEFDKVYAGIV
-534 KEKEQRLTAV
+534 KERDQRIAAV
-544 DDWQKRFANATTEAQ
+544 QEWQDKFANATTEAQ
-559 QLYERAMK
+559 QLYERAMQ
-567 TGDANAIASTAA
+567 TGDANVIASAAA
-579 MLEQRKAMEI
+579 MLEQRKAMEADAAS
-589 QAAQDAAE
+589 QAAQNRLMINQQMND
-597 IKKQIDAE
+597 QLLSQE
-605 TTEQLMSNAT
+605 TL
-615 AMQAWKNELDE
+615 MQAYKAELDE

-634 RYIMFLDEEK
+634 RYMEYLTEEK
-644 AAWLAQMTEQQE
+644 AAFMQNQLEQQE
-656 LMSAYY
+656 LMQQYY
-662 QWRMEAESSYMS
+662 DWRLEAEQSYAS
-674 FGIQAANTLKNGL
+674 FALEAANTLKDGL
-687 ASAFSGA
+687 AQGFANA
-694 IVYGKS
+694 IVSGQNFGKTLQNLGKEIVKMFLQWQVQRIAAAA
-700 LSKSIKDLGKQIV
+700 LSKAMMSKETASV
-713 AMFIEWQVKRL
+713 AAQG
-724 AASALAAMLQGKESA
+724 AAMAEALAP
-739 KSTSFAA
+739 
-746 EEAAAW
+746 AAW
-752 TPAAIAYETLHPG
+752 AKLVVEP
-765 SIARANTAVLTAMSA
+765 
-780 GAAGAF
+780 GAAGIATGLLTAGLSGAAG
-786 DIVSAFGASSGKSS
+786 IGAASGAVTSLGGGAS
-800 ESEGAKSMSFG
+800 SMSFG
-811 SGGDG
+811 SGGQG
-816 IDFGYK
+816 INFGYK

-855 VLEAIAGFMYGN
+855 VLETIAGFMYGN

>member
-20 KEINSAQKILKQKF
+20 KEIDSAQKILKQKF
-34 GSKGLGISENSLEVL
+34 GSKGLGISESSLEVL
-49 GGFGVAIAGIGV
+49 GGLGLAIAGIG
-61 AAVKAAADMEQTR
+61 AASVKAAADMEQTR
-74 KAFTTLLKDATL
+74 KAFTTLLKDASL

-111 SKKMLAFGFTANQVI
+111 SKKMLAFGFTAQQVI
-126 PILTAVGDSAAALGM
+126 PVLTAVGDSAAALGM
-141 GQEGIDRLTIAIGQM
+141 GQDGIDRLTIAIGQM

-310 MVKLGLSAAS
+310 MAKLGISAAS

-344 LIWQNWDWLVA
+344 LIWDNWEWVGE
-355 QWDYFCIT
+355 QWDDLCWSI
-363 MQNSAVD
+363 
-370 AEAEVKNAFAGMVSD
+370 EL
-385 AAAGLNNLMA
+385 AAGRMA
-395 LVGASSDLANQ
+395 AGVKTVIVG
-406 AKEWADNVQKGAQ
+406 V
-419 ATIEAAKANQQ
+419 I
-430 IADSNIAKVKFS
+430 SNIAWLADKIASFVGGS
-442 YEPENAPTI
+442 GI
-451 TSDFKNADVNNLGLK
+451 TDEMRRRAEDFKLQIDIELANLEAQDMMRKWEVPVSKQPDEKEPFKSADVDNLGLK
-466 SSAPAATGSAGASS
+466 SSGSAETGAGASGQTS
-480 SGVSDISREVDRINE
+480 KGVNKIAREIDRINE
-495 QLNEAKEKTIDL
+495 QLNEAKDRTIDL
-507 QKDYNNFVLDIEIG
+507 QRDYNNFSMDIQIEG
-521 GMNEWEKVYANIL
+521 LSEFDKVYAGIV
-534 KEKEQRLTAV
+534 KERDQRIAAV
-544 DDWQKRFANATTEAQ
+544 QEWQDKFANATTEAQ
-559 QLYERAMK
+559 QLYERAMQ
-567 TGDANAIASTAA
+567 TGDANVIASAAA
-579 MLEQRKAMEI
+579 MLEQRKAMEADAAS
-589 QAAQDAAE
+589 QAAQNRLMINQQMND
-597 IKKQIDAE
+597 QLLSQE
-605 TTEQLMSNAT
+605 TL
-615 AMQAWKNELDE
+615 MQAYKAELDE

-634 RYIMFLDEEK
+634 RYMEYLTEEK
-644 AAWLAQMTEQQE
+644 AAFMQNQLEQQE
-656 LMSAYY
+656 LMQQYY
-662 QWRMEAESSYMS
+662 DWRLEAEQSYAS
-674 FGIQAANTLKNGL
+674 FALEAANTLKDGL
-687 ASAFSGA
+687 AQGFANA
-694 IVYGKS
+694 IVSGQNFGKTLQNLGKEIVKMFLQWQVQRIAAAA
-700 LSKSIKDLGKQIV
+700 LSK
-713 AMFIEWQVKRL
+713 
-724 AASALAAMLQGKESA
+724 ALMGKE
-739 KSTSFAA
+739 T
-746 EEAAAW
+746 
-752 TPAAIAYETLHPG
+752 AAIAAQGAAMAESLAPATWEKL
-765 SIARANTAVLTAMSA
+765 VLNP
-780 GAAGAF
+780 GAAGVATGLLTAGL
-786 DIVSAFGASSGKSS
+786 SGAAGIGAASGAVTNLGSD
-800 ESEGAKSMSFG
+800 AKSMSYG
-811 SGGDG
+811 SGGEG

-822 ETPFAAGG
+822 EPHLAAGG
-830 IVTSPVHALI
+830 IITGPVHALI

-855 VLEAIAGFMYGN
+855 VLESIADFMYGN
-867 EENQNVSSAVM
+867 EENQNVSSTVM

>member
-10 VVGAKIDGLR
+10 VIGAKIDGLR
-20 KEINSAQKILKQKF
+20 KEIDSAQKILKQKF
-34 GSKGLGISENSLEVL
+34 GSKGLGISESSLEVL
-49 GGFGVAIAGIGV
+49 GGLGVTIAGIG
-61 AAVKAAADMEQTR
+61 AASVKVAADMEQTR
-74 KAFTTLLKDATL
+74 KAFTTLLKDVTL
-86 AKDFLAELETFAA
+86 AKNFLAELETFAA

-111 SKKMLAFGFTANQVI
+111 SKKMLGFGFTANQVI

-141 GQEGIDRLTIAIGQM
+141 GQDGIDRLTIAIGQM
-156 QAKGKV
+156 HNKGKV

-171 EAGVPA
+171 EAGIPA

-190 QAMKMAEKGTI
+190 QAMQMAEKGTI

-231 MLSNIQDSIG
+231 MLSNMKDSFS
-241 QTMVVIGDEITEG
+241 QTMVVVGDEITEG

-267 LSDFAAKVKSSG
+267 LSDFAAKVKSNG

-286 TVPPAAGATIAAF
+286 TVPPEAGATIAAF

-310 MVKLGLSAAS
+310 MAKLGLSAAS

-363 MQNSAVD
+363 MQNSAVG
-370 AEAEVKNAFAGMVSD
+370 AEAEIKNAFAEMVSS
-385 AAAGLNNLMA
+385 AASGLNNLMA

-419 ATIEAAKANQQ
+419 ATIEAVKANQQ
-430 IADSNIAKVKFS
+430 IADSNLVKLKFR
-442 YEPENAPTI
+442 YESENAPTDI
-451 TSDFKNADVNNLGLK
+451 VSDFKSADVDNLGLK
-466 SSAPAATGSAGASS
+466 SSAPAETGAGT
-480 SGVSDISREVDRINE
+480 SGQTSKGVNKIAREIDRINE
-495 QLNEAKEKTIDL
+495 QLNEAKDRTIDL
-507 QKDYNNFVLDIEIG
+507 QRDYNNFSMDIQIEG
-521 GMNEWEKVYANIL
+521 LSEFDKVYAGIV
-534 KEKEQRLTAV
+534 KERDQRISAVKE
-544 DDWQKRFANATTEAQ
+544 WQDKFANATTEAQ
-559 QLYERAMK
+559 QLYERAMQ
-567 TGDANAIASTAA
+567 TGDANVIASAAA
-579 MLEQRKAMEI
+579 MLEQRKAMEADAAS
-589 QAAQDAAE
+589 QAAQNRLMINQQMND
-597 IKKQIDAE
+597 QLLSQE
-605 TTEQLMSNAT
+605 TL
-615 AMQAWKNELDE
+615 MQAYNAELDE

-634 RYIMFLDEEK
+634 RYMEYLTEEK
-644 AAWLAQMTEQQE
+644 AAFMQNQLEQQE
-656 LMSAYY
+656 LMQQYY
-662 QWRMEAESSYMS
+662 DWRLEAEQSYVS
-674 FGIQAANTLKNGL
+674 FALEAANTLKDGL
-687 ASAFSGA
+687 AQGFANA
-694 IVYGKS
+694 IVSGQNFGKTLQNLGKEIVKMFLQWQVQRIAAAA
-700 LSKSIKDLGKQIV
+700 LSKAMMSKETASV
-713 AMFIEWQVKRL
+713 AAQG
-724 AASALAAMLQGKESA
+724 AAMAEALAP
-739 KSTSFAA
+739 
-746 EEAAAW
+746 AAW
-752 TPAAIAYETLHPG
+752 AKLVVEP
-765 SIARANTAVLTAMSA
+765 
-780 GAAGAF
+780 GAAGIATGLLTAGLSGAAG
-786 DIVSAFGASSGKSS
+786 IGAASGAVTSLGGGAS
-800 ESEGAKSMSFG
+800 SMSFG
-811 SGGDG
+811 SGGQG

-830 IVTSPVHALI
+830 IITAPVHALI

-867 EENQNVSSAVM
+867 EENQNVSSTVM

>member
-20 KEINSAQKILKQKF
+20 KEIDSAQKILKQKF
-34 GSKGLGISENSLEVL
+34 GSKGLGISESSLEVL
-49 GGFGVAIAGIGV
+49 GGLGLAIAGIG
-61 AAVKAAADMEQTR
+61 AASVKAAADMEQTR

-111 SKKMLAFGFTANQVI
+111 SKKMLAFGFTAQQVI
-126 PILTAVGDSAAALGM
+126 PVLTAVGDSAAALGM
-141 GQEGIDRLTIAIGQM
+141 GQDGIDRLTIAIGQM

-310 MVKLGLSAAS
+310 MAKLGLSAAS

-344 LIWQNWDWLVA
+344 LIWQNWDWLVV

-363 MQNSAVD
+363 MENSVLG
-370 AEAEVKNAFAGMVSD
+370 AEAEIKNAFAEMVSS
-385 AAAGLNNLMA
+385 AASGLNNLMA
-395 LVGASSDLANQ
+395 LVGASSDLASQ

-430 IADSNIAKVKFS
+430 IADSNLVKLKFR
-442 YEPENAPTI
+442 YESENAPTDI
-451 TSDFKNADVNNLGLK
+451 VSDFKSADVDNLGLK
-466 SSAPAATGSAGASS
+466 SSAPAETGAGT
-480 SGVSDISREVDRINE
+480 SGQTSKGVNKIAREIDRINE
-495 QLNEAKEKTIDL
+495 QLNEAKDRTIDL
-507 QKDYNNFVLDIEIG
+507 QRDYNNFSMDIQIEG
-521 GMNEWEKVYANIL
+521 LSEFDKVYAGIV
-534 KEKEQRLTAV
+534 KERDQRIAAV
-544 DDWQKRFANATTEAQ
+544 QEWQDKFSNATTEAQ
-559 QLYERAMK
+559 QLYERAMQ
-567 TGDANAIASTAA
+567 TGDANVIASAAA
-579 MLEQRKAMEI
+579 MLEQRKAMEADAAS
-589 QAAQDAAE
+589 QAAQNRLMINQQMND
-597 IKKQIDAE
+597 QLLSQE
-605 TTEQLMSNAT
+605 TL
-615 AMQAWKNELDE
+615 MQAYKAELDE

-634 RYIMFLDEEK
+634 RYMEYLTEEK
-644 AAWLAQMTEQQE
+644 AAFMQNQLEQQE
-656 LMSAYY
+656 LMQQYY
-662 QWRMEAESSYMS
+662 DWRLEAEQSYAS
-674 FGIQAANTLKNGL
+674 FALEAANTLKDGL
-687 ASAFSGA
+687 AQGFANA
-694 IVYGKS
+694 IVSGQNFGKTLQNLGKEIVKMFLQWQVQRIAAAA
-700 LSKSIKDLGKQIV
+700 LSKAMMSKETASV
-713 AMFIEWQVKRL
+713 AAQG
-724 AASALAAMLQGKESA
+724 AAMAEALAP
-739 KSTSFAA
+739 
-746 EEAAAW
+746 AAW
-752 TPAAIAYETLHPG
+752 AKLVVEP
-765 SIARANTAVLTAMSA
+765 
-780 GAAGAF
+780 GAAGIATGLLTAGLSGAAG
-786 DIVSAFGASSGKSS
+786 IGAASGAVTSLGGGAS
-800 ESEGAKSMSFG
+800 SMSFG
-811 SGGDG
+811 SGGQG

-855 VLEAIAGFMYGN
+855 VLESIAGFMYGN

>member
-20 KEINSAQKILKQKF
+20 KEIDSAQKILKQKF
-34 GSKGLGISENSLEVL
+34 GSKGLGISESSLEVL
-49 GGFGVAIAGIGV
+49 GGLGLAIAGIG
-61 AAVKAAADMEQTR
+61 AASVKAAADMEQTR

-111 SKKMLAFGFTANQVI
+111 SKKMLAFGFTAQQVI
-126 PILTAVGDSAAALGM
+126 PVLTAVGDSAAALGM
-141 GQEGIDRLTIAIGQM
+141 GQDGIDRLTIAIGQM

-310 MVKLGLSAAS
+310 MAKLGLSAAS

-344 LIWQNWDWLVA
+344 LIWQNWDWLVV

-363 MQNSAVD
+363 MENSVLG
-370 AEAEVKNAFAGMVSD
+370 AEAEIKNAFAEMVSS
-385 AAAGLNNLMA
+385 AASGLNNLMA
-395 LVGASSDLANQ
+395 LVGASSDLASQ

-430 IADSNIAKVKFS
+430 IADSNLVKLKFR
-442 YEPENAPTI
+442 YESENAPTDI
-451 TSDFKNADVNNLGLK
+451 VSDFKSADVDNLGLK
-466 SSAPAATGSAGASS
+466 SSAPAETGAGT
-480 SGVSDISREVDRINE
+480 SGQTSKGVNKIAREIDRINE
-495 QLNEAKEKTIDL
+495 QLNEAKDRTIDL
-507 QKDYNNFVLDIEIG
+507 QRDYNNFSMDIQIEG
-521 GMNEWEKVYANIL
+521 LSEFDKVYAGIV
-534 KEKEQRLTAV
+534 KERDQRIAAV
-544 DDWQKRFANATTEAQ
+544 QEWQDKFSNATTEAQ
-559 QLYERAMK
+559 QLYERAMQ
-567 TGDANAIASTAA
+567 TGDANVIASAAA
-579 MLEQRKAMEI
+579 MLEQRKAMEADAAS
-589 QAAQDAAE
+589 QAAQNRLMINQQMND
-597 IKKQIDAE
+597 QLLSQE
-605 TTEQLMSNAT
+605 TL
-615 AMQAWKNELDE
+615 MQAYKAELDE

-634 RYIMFLDEEK
+634 RY
-644 AAWLAQMTEQQE
+644 
-656 LMSAYY
+656 
-662 QWRMEAESSYMS
+662 MEN
-674 FGIQAANTLKNGL
+674 ILL
-687 ASAFSGA
+687 R
-694 IVYGKS
+694 
-700 LSKSIKDLGKQIV
+700 
-713 AMFIEWQVKRL
+713 KRL
-724 AASALAAMLQGKESA
+724 LSCRISWSSRNLCSSIMTGGWKLNKAML
-739 KSTSFAA
+739 
-746 EEAAAW
+746 
-752 TPAAIAYETLHPG
+752 L
-765 SIARANTAVLTAMSA
+765 L
-780 GAAGAF
+780 
-786 DIVSAFGASSGKSS
+786 
-800 ESEGAKSMSFG
+800 
-811 SGGDG
+811 
-816 IDFGYK
+816 
-822 ETPFAAGG
+822 
-830 IVTSPVHALI
+830 L
-840 GEKSYPEAVIPLRSS
+840 
-855 VLEAIAGFMYGN
+855 
-867 EENQNVSSAVM
+867 
-878 TFNNYGD
+878 
-885 INTGSD
+885 
-891 YEEFMGD
+891 
-898 VNSVVAAG
+898 
-906 MRGVRIF
+906 

>member
-20 KEINSAQKILKQKF
+20 KEIDSAQKILKQKF
-34 GSKGLGISENSLEVL
+34 GSKGLGISESSLEVL
-49 GGFGVAIAGIGV
+49 GGLGLAIAGIG
-61 AAVKAAADMEQTR
+61 AASVKAAADMEQTR

-86 AKDFLAELETFAA
+86 AKNFLAELETFAA

-111 SKKMLAFGFTANQVI
+111 SKKMLGFGFTANQVI

-141 GQEGIDRLTIAIGQM
+141 GQDGIDRLTIAIGQM

-279 IAEAIRD
+279 IAGAIRD

-310 MVKLGLSAAS
+310 MAKLGLSAAS
-320 TAAAFAGITGPIALA
+320 AAAAFAGITGPIALA

-344 LIWQNWDWLVA
+344 LIWQNWDWLVV

-363 MQNSAVD
+363 MQNSVLG
-370 AEAEVKNAFAGMVSD
+370 AEAEIKNAFAEMVSS
-385 AAAGLNNLMA
+385 AASGLNNLMA

-430 IADSNIAKVKFS
+430 IADSNLVKLKFR
-442 YEPENAPTI
+442 YESENAPTDI
-451 TSDFKNADVNNLGLK
+451 VNDFKSADVDNLGLK
-466 SSAPAATGSAGASS
+466 SSAPAETGAGD
-480 SGVSDISREVDRINE
+480 SGQTSKGVNKIAREIDRINE
-495 QLNEAKEKTIDL
+495 QLNEAKDRTIDL
-507 QKDYNNFVLDIEIG
+507 QRDYNNFSMDIQIEG
-521 GMNEWEKVYANIL
+521 LSEFDKVYAGIV
-534 KEKEQRLTAV
+534 KERDQRIAAV
-544 DDWQKRFANATTEAQ
+544 QEWQDKFANATTEAQ
-559 QLYERAMK
+559 QLYERAMQ
-567 TGDANAIASTAA
+567 TGDANVIASAAA
-579 MLEQRKAMEI
+579 MLEQRKAMEADAAN
-589 QAAQDAAE
+589 QAAQNRLMINQQMND
-597 IKKQIDAE
+597 QLLSQE
-605 TTEQLMSNAT
+605 TL
-615 AMQAWKNELDE
+615 MQAYKAELDE

-634 RYIMFLDEEK
+634 RYMEYLTEEK
-644 AAWLAQMTEQQE
+644 AAFMQNQLEQQE
-656 LMSAYY
+656 LVQQYY
-662 QWRMEAESSYMS
+662 DWRLEAEQSYAS
-674 FGIQAANTLKNGL
+674 FALEAANTLKDGL
-687 ASAFSGA
+687 AQGFANA
-694 IVYGKS
+694 IVSGQNFGKTLQNLGKEIVKMFLQWQVQRIAAAA
-700 LSKSIKDLGKQIV
+700 LSKAMMSKETASV
-713 AMFIEWQVKRL
+713 AAQG
-724 AASALAAMLQGKESA
+724 AAMAEALAP
-739 KSTSFAA
+739 
-746 EEAAAW
+746 AAW
-752 TPAAIAYETLHPG
+752 AKLVVEP
-765 SIARANTAVLTAMSA
+765 
-780 GAAGAF
+780 GAAGIATGLLTAGLSGAAG
-786 DIVSAFGASSGKSS
+786 IGAASGAVTSLGGGAS
-800 ESEGAKSMSFG
+800 SMSFG
-811 SGGDG
+811 SGGQG
-816 IDFGYK
+816 TDFGYK

>member
-20 KEINSAQKILKQKF
+20 KEIDSAQKILKQKF
-34 GSKGLGISENSLEVL
+34 GSKGLGISESSLEVL
-49 GGFGVAIAGIGV
+49 GGLGLAIAGIG
-61 AAVKAAADMEQTR
+61 AASVKAAADMEQTR

-111 SKKMLAFGFTANQVI
+111 SKKMLAFGFTAQQVI
-126 PILTAVGDSAAALGM
+126 PVLTAVGDSAAALGM
-141 GQEGIDRLTIAIGQM
+141 GQDGIDRLTIAIGQM

-310 MVKLGLSAAS
+310 MAKLGLSAAS

-344 LIWQNWDWLVA
+344 LIWQNWDWLVV
-355 QWDYFCIT
+355 QWHYFCIT
-363 MQNSAVD
+363 MQNSVLG
-370 AEAEVKNAFAGMVSD
+370 AEAEIKNAFAEMVSS
-385 AAAGLNNLMA
+385 AASGLNNLMA

-430 IADSNIAKVKFS
+430 IADSNLVKLKFR
-442 YEPENAPTI
+442 YESENAPTDI
-451 TSDFKNADVNNLGLK
+451 VSDFKSADVDNLGLK
-466 SSAPAATGSAGASS
+466 SSAPVGTDAGT
-480 SGVSDISREVDRINE
+480 SGQTSKGVNKIAREIDRINE
-495 QLNEAKEKTIDL
+495 QLNEAKDRTIDL
-507 QKDYNNFVLDIEIG
+507 QRDYNNFSMDIQIEG
-521 GMNEWEKVYANIL
+521 LTEFDKVYAGIV
-534 KEKEQRLTAV
+534 KERDQRIAAV
-544 DDWQKRFANATTEAQ
+544 QEWQDKFANATTEAQ
-559 QLYERAMK
+559 QLYERAMQ
-567 TGDANAIASTAA
+567 TGDANVIASAAA
-579 MLEQRKAMEI
+579 MLEQRKAMEADAAS
-589 QAAQDAAE
+589 QAAQNRLMINQQMND
-597 IKKQIDAE
+597 QLLSQE
-605 TTEQLMSNAT
+605 TL
-615 AMQAWKNELDE
+615 MQAYKAELDE

-634 RYIMFLDEEK
+634 RYMEYLTEEK
-644 AAWLAQMTEQQE
+644 AAFMQNQLEQQE
-656 LMSAYY
+656 LMQQYY
-662 QWRMEAESSYMS
+662 DWRLEAEQSYAS
-674 FGIQAANTLKNGL
+674 FALEAANTLKDGL
-687 ASAFSGA
+687 AQGFANA
-694 IVYGKS
+694 IV
-700 LSKSIKDLGKQIV
+700 
-713 AMFIEWQVKRL
+713 
-724 AASALAAMLQGKESA
+724 
-739 KSTSFAA
+739 
-746 EEAAAW
+746 
-752 TPAAIAYETLHPG
+752 
-765 SIARANTAVLTAMSA
+765 
-780 GAAGAF
+780 
-786 DIVSAFGASSGKSS
+786 
-800 ESEGAKSMSFG
+800 
-811 SGGDG
+811 
-816 IDFGYK
+816 
-822 ETPFAAGG
+822 
-830 IVTSPVHALI
+830 
-840 GEKSYPEAVIPLRSS
+840 
-855 VLEAIAGFMYGN
+855 
-867 EENQNVSSAVM
+867 
-878 TFNNYGD
+878 
-885 INTGSD
+885 
-891 YEEFMGD
+891 
-898 VNSVVAAG
+898 
-906 MRGVRIF
+906 

>member
-1 MGTVASLQV
+1 
-10 VVGAKIDGLR
+10 
-20 KEINSAQKILKQKF
+20 
-34 GSKGLGISENSLEVL
+34 
-49 GGFGVAIAGIGV
+49 
-61 AAVKAAADMEQTR
+61 
-74 KAFTTLLKDATL
+74 
-86 AKDFLAELETFAA
+86 
-99 NTPFELPGLLQA
+99 
-111 SKKMLAFGFTANQVI
+111 
-126 PILTAVGDSAAALGM
+126 
-141 GQEGIDRLTIAIGQM
+141 
-156 QAKGKV
+156 
-162 SAEEMLQLA
+162 MLQLA

-310 MVKLGLSAAS
+310 MAKLGLSAAS

-344 LIWQNWDWLVA
+344 LIWQNWDWLVV

-363 MQNSAVD
+363 MQNSVLG
-370 AEAEVKNAFAGMVSD
+370 AEAEIKNVFAEMVSS
-385 AAAGLNNLMA
+385 AASGLNNLMA

-430 IADSNIAKVKFS
+430 IADSNLVKLKFH
-442 YEPENAPTI
+442 YESENAPTDI
-451 TSDFKNADVNNLGLK
+451 VSDFKSADVDNLGLK
-466 SSAPAATGSAGASS
+466 SSASAETGAGASGQTS
-480 SGVSDISREVDRINE
+480 KGVNKIAREIDRINE
-495 QLNEAKEKTIDL
+495 QLNEAKDRTIDL
-507 QKDYNNFVLDIEIG
+507 QRDYNNFSMDIQIEG
-521 GMNEWEKVYANIL
+521 LSEFDKVYASIV
-534 KEKEQRLTAV
+534 KERDQRIAAV
-544 DDWQKRFANATTEAQ
+544 QEWQDKFANATTEAQ
-559 QLYERAMK
+559 LLYERAMQ
-567 TGDANAIASTAA
+567 TGDANVIASAAA
-579 MLEQRKAMEI
+579 MLEQRKAMEADAAS
-589 QAAQDAAE
+589 QAAQNRLMINQQMND
-597 IKKQIDAE
+597 QLLSQE
-605 TTEQLMSNAT
+605 TL
-615 AMQAWKNELDE
+615 MQAYKAELDE

-634 RYIMFLDEEK
+634 RYMEYLTEEK
-644 AAWLAQMTEQQE
+644 AAFMQNQLEQQE
-656 LMSAYY
+656 LMQQYY
-662 QWRMEAESSYMS
+662 DWRLEAEQSYAS
-674 FGIQAANTLKNGL
+674 FALEAANTLKDGL
-687 ASAFSGA
+687 AQGFANA
-694 IVYGKS
+694 IVSGQNFGKTLQNLGKEIVKMFLQWQVQRIAAAA
-700 LSKSIKDLGKQIV
+700 LSKAMMSKETTSV
-713 AMFIEWQVKRL
+713 AAQG
-724 AASALAAMLQGKESA
+724 AAMAEALAP
-739 KSTSFAA
+739 
-746 EEAAAW
+746 AAW
-752 TPAAIAYETLHPG
+752 AKLVVEP
-765 SIARANTAVLTAMSA
+765 
-780 GAAGAF
+780 GAAGIATGLLTAGLSGAAG
-786 DIVSAFGASSGKSS
+786 IGVASGAVTSLGSGAS
-800 ESEGAKSMSFG
+800 SMSFG
-811 SGGDG
+811 SGGQG

-867 EENQNVSSAVM
+867 EENQTVSSAVM

>member
-20 KEINSAQKILKQKF
+20 KEIDSAQKILKQKF
-34 GSKGLGISENSLEVL
+34 GSKGLGISESSLEVL
-49 GGFGVAIAGIGV
+49 GGLGIAIAGIG
-61 AAVKAAADMEQTR
+61 AASVKAAADMEQTR

-111 SKKMLAFGFTANQVI
+111 SKKMLAFGFTAQQVI
-126 PILTAVGDSAAALGM
+126 PVLTAVGDSAAALGM
-141 GQEGIDRLTIAIGQM
+141 GQDGIDRLTIAIGQM

-267 LSDFAAKVKSSG
+267 LSGFAAKVKSSG

-310 MVKLGLSAAS
+310 MAKLGLSAAS
-320 TAAAFAGITGPIALA
+320 AAAAFAGITGPIALA

-344 LIWQNWDWLVA
+344 LIWDNWEWVGK
-355 QWDYFCIT
+355 QWDDLCWSI
-363 MQNSAVD
+363 
-370 AEAEVKNAFAGMVSD
+370 EL
-385 AAAGLNNLMA
+385 AAGRMA
-395 LVGASSDLANQ
+395 AGVKTVIVG
-406 AKEWADNVQKGAQ
+406 VV
-419 ATIEAAKANQQ
+419 
-430 IADSNIAKVKFS
+430 SNIAWLADKIASFVGGS
-442 YEPENAPTI
+442 GI
-451 TSDFKNADVNNLGLK
+451 TDEMRRRAEDFKLQIDIELANLEAQDMMRKWEVPVAKQPDEKEPFKSADVDNLGLK
-466 SSAPAATGSAGASS
+466 SSAPAETGAGASGQTS
-480 SGVSDISREVDRINE
+480 KGVNKIAREIDRINE
-495 QLNEAKEKTIDL
+495 QLNEAKDRTIDL
-507 QKDYNNFVLDIEIG
+507 QRDYNNFSMDIQIEG
-521 GMNEWEKVYANIL
+521 LSEFDKVYAGIV
-534 KEKEQRLTAV
+534 KERDQRIAAV
-544 DDWQKRFANATTEAQ
+544 QEWQDKFANATTEAQ
-559 QLYERAMK
+559 QLYERAMQ
-567 TGDANAIASTAA
+567 TGDANVIASAAA
-579 MLEQRKAMEI
+579 MLEQRKAMEADAAS
-589 QAAQDAAE
+589 QAAQNRLMINQQMND
-597 IKKQIDAE
+597 QLLSQE
-605 TTEQLMSNAT
+605 TL
-615 AMQAWKNELDE
+615 MQAYKAELDE

-634 RYIMFLDEEK
+634 RYMEYLTEEK
-644 AAWLAQMTEQQE
+644 AAFMQNQLEQQE
-656 LMSAYY
+656 LMQQYY
-662 QWRMEAESSYMS
+662 DWRLEAEQSYAS
-674 FGIQAANTLKNGL
+674 FALEAANTLKDGL
-687 ASAFSGA
+687 AQGFANA
-694 IVYGKS
+694 IVSGQNFGKTLQNLGKEIVKMFLQWQVQRIAAAA
-700 LSKSIKDLGKQIV
+700 LSKAMMSKETASV
-713 AMFIEWQVKRL
+713 AAQG
-724 AASALAAMLQGKESA
+724 AAMAEALAP
-739 KSTSFAA
+739 
-746 EEAAAW
+746 AAW
-752 TPAAIAYETLHPG
+752 AKLVVEP
-765 SIARANTAVLTAMSA
+765 
-780 GAAGAF
+780 GAAGIATGLLTAGLSGAAG
-786 DIVSAFGASSGKSS
+786 IGAASGAVTSLGGGAS
-800 ESEGAKSMSFG
+800 SMSFG
-811 SGGDG
+811 SGGQG

-830 IVTSPVHALI
+830 IITGPVHALI

-855 VLEAIAGFMYGN
+855 VLENIAGFMYGN

>member
-20 KEINSAQKILKQKF
+20 KEIDSAQKILKQKF
-34 GSKGLGISENSLEVL
+34 GSKGLGISESSLEVL
-49 GGFGVAIAGIGV
+49 GGFGVAIAGIGA

-111 SKKMLAFGFTANQVI
+111 SKKMLGFGFTANQVI

-231 MLSNIQDSIG
+231 MLSNMKDSFG
-241 QTMVVIGDEITEG
+241 QTMVVVGDEITEG

-267 LSDFAAKVKSSG
+267 LSDFAAKVKSNG

-286 TVPPAAGATIAAF
+286 TVPPEAGATIAAF

-344 LIWQNWDWLVA
+344 LIWLNWDWLVA

-363 MQNSAVD
+363 MQNSAVG
-370 AEAEVKNAFAGMVSD
+370 AEAEIKNAFAEMVSS
-385 AAAGLNNLMA
+385 AASGLNNLMA

-451 TSDFKNADVNNLGLK
+451 TSDFKNADVDNLGLK
-466 SSAPAATGSAGASS
+466 SSAPAETGTGT
-480 SGVSDISREVDRINE
+480 SGQTSKGVNKIAREIDRINE
-495 QLNEAKEKTIDL
+495 QLNEAKDRTIDL
-507 QKDYNNFVLDIEIG
+507 QRDYNNFSMDIQIEG
-521 GMNEWEKVYANIL
+521 LSEFDKVYAGIV
-534 KEKEQRLTAV
+534 KERDQRIAAV
-544 DDWQKRFANATTEAQ
+544 QEWQDKFANATTEAQ
-559 QLYERAMK
+559 QLYERAMQ
-567 TGDANAIASTAA
+567 TGDANVIASAAA
-579 MLEQRKAMEI
+579 MLEQRKAMEADAAS
-589 QAAQDAAE
+589 QAAQNRLMINQQMND
-597 IKKQIDAE
+597 QLLSQE
-605 TTEQLMSNAT
+605 TL
-615 AMQAWKNELDE
+615 MQAYKAELDE

-634 RYIMFLDEEK
+634 RYMEYLTEEK
-644 AAWLAQMTEQQE
+644 AAFMQNQLEQQE
-656 LMSAYY
+656 LMQQYY
-662 QWRMEAESSYMS
+662 DWRLEAEQSYAS
-674 FGIQAANTLKNGL
+674 FALEAANTLKDGL
-687 ASAFSGA
+687 AQGFANA
-694 IVYGKS
+694 IVSGQNFGKTLQNLGKEIVKMFLQWQVQRIAAAA
-700 LSKSIKDLGKQIV
+700 LSKALMGQETAAV
-713 AMFIEWQVKRL
+713 AAQG
-724 AASALAAMLQGKESA
+724 AAMAEALAPAAWA
-739 KSTSFAA
+739 KLVVSPGAGEIATSLLTAGLS
-746 EEAAAW
+746 AAAG
-752 TPAAIAYETLHPG
+752 I
-765 SIARANTAVLTAMSA
+765 
-780 GAAGAF
+780 
-786 DIVSAFGASSGKSS
+786 GASSASASGAGK
-800 ESEGAKSMSFG
+800 GSMSFG
-811 SGGDG
+811 TGGEGFDW
-816 IDFGYK
+816 GYK

-855 VLEAIAGFMYGN
+855 VLETIAGFMYGN
-867 EENQNVSSAVM
+867 EENQTVSSAVM

>member
-20 KEINSAQKILKQKF
+20 KEIDSAQKILKQKF
-34 GSKGLGISENSLEVL
+34 GSKGLGISESSLEVL
-49 GGFGVAIAGIGV
+49 GGLGLAIAGIGT
-61 AAVKAAADMEQTR
+61 ALVKAAADMEQTR

-111 SKKMLAFGFTANQVI
+111 SKKMLAFGFTAQQVI
-126 PILTAVGDSAAALGM
+126 PVLTAVGDSAAALGM
-141 GQEGIDRLTIAIGQM
+141 GQDGIDRLTIAIGQM

-267 LSDFAAKVKSSG
+267 LTDFAAKVKSSG

-310 MVKLGLSAAS
+310 MAKLGLSAAS
-320 TAAAFAGITGPIALA
+320 AAAAFAGITGPIALA

-344 LIWQNWDWLVA
+344 LIWDNWEWVGE
-355 QWDYFCIT
+355 QWDDLCWSI
-363 MQNSAVD
+363 
-370 AEAEVKNAFAGMVSD
+370 EL
-385 AAAGLNNLMA
+385 AAGRMA
-395 LVGASSDLANQ
+395 AGVKTVIVG
-406 AKEWADNVQKGAQ
+406 VV
-419 ATIEAAKANQQ
+419 
-430 IADSNIAKVKFS
+430 SNIAWLADKIASFVGGS
-442 YEPENAPTI
+442 GI
-451 TSDFKNADVNNLGLK
+451 TDEMRRRAEDFKLQIDIELANLEAQDMMRKWEVPVAKQPDEKESFKSVGADNLGLK
-466 SSAPAATGSAGASS
+466 SSAPIDTGAGASGQTS
-480 SGVSDISREVDRINE
+480 KGVNKIAREIDRINE
-495 QLNEAKEKTIDL
+495 QLNEAKDRTIDL
-507 QKDYNNFVLDIEIG
+507 QRDYNNFSMDIQIEG
-521 GMNEWEKVYANIL
+521 LSEFDKVYAGIV
-534 KEKEQRLTAV
+534 KERDQRIAAV
-544 DDWQKRFANATTEAQ
+544 QEWQDKFANATTEAQ
-559 QLYERAMK
+559 QLYERAMQ
-567 TGDANAIASTAA
+567 TGDANVIASAAA
-579 MLEQRKAMEI
+579 MLEQRKAMEADAAS
-589 QAAQDAAE
+589 QAAQNRLMINQQMND
-597 IKKQIDAE
+597 QLLSQE
-605 TTEQLMSNAT
+605 TL
-615 AMQAWKNELDE
+615 MQAYKAELDE

-634 RYIMFLDEEK
+634 RYMEYLTEEK
-644 AAWLAQMTEQQE
+644 AAFMQNQLEQQE
-656 LMSAYY
+656 LMQQYY
-662 QWRMEAESSYMS
+662 DWRLEAEQSYAS
-674 FGIQAANTLKNGL
+674 FALEAANTLKDGL
-687 ASAFSGA
+687 AQGFANA
-694 IVYGKS
+694 IVSGQNFGKTLQNLGKEIVKMFLQWQVQRIAAAA
-700 LSKSIKDLGKQIV
+700 LSKAMMSKETASV
-713 AMFIEWQVKRL
+713 AAQG
-724 AASALAAMLQGKESA
+724 AAMAEALAP
-739 KSTSFAA
+739 
-746 EEAAAW
+746 AAW
-752 TPAAIAYETLHPG
+752 AKLVVEP
-765 SIARANTAVLTAMSA
+765 
-780 GAAGAF
+780 GAAGIATGLLTAGLSGAAG
-786 DIVSAFGASSGKSS
+786 IGAASGAVTSLGSGAS
-800 ESEGAKSMSFG
+800 SMSFG
-811 SGGDG
+811 SGGQG

-867 EENQNVSSAVM
+867 EENQNVSNAVM

>member
-20 KEINSAQKILKQKF
+20 KEIDSAQKILKQKF
-34 GSKGLGISENSLEVL
+34 GSKGLGISESSLEVL
-49 GGFGVAIAGIGV
+49 GGLGLAIAGIG
-61 AAVKAAADMEQTR
+61 AASVKAAADMEQTR

-111 SKKMLAFGFTANQVI
+111 SKKMLAFGFTAQQVI
-126 PILTAVGDSAAALGM
+126 PVLTAVGDSAAALGM
-141 GQEGIDRLTIAIGQM
+141 GQDGIDRLTIAIGQM

-208 AIISGMNSKFGGMM
+208 AIISGMNSKFGGML

-304 ATAIPA
+304 VTAIPA
-310 MVKLGLSAAS
+310 MAKLGLSAAS

-344 LIWQNWDWLVA
+344 LIWQNWDWLVV

-363 MQNSAVD
+363 MQNSVLG
-370 AEAEVKNAFAGMVSD
+370 AEAEIKNAFAKMVSS
-385 AAAGLNNLMA
+385 AASGLNNLMA

-466 SSAPAATGSAGASS
+466 SSAPAETGAGT
-480 SGVSDISREVDRINE
+480 SGQTSKGVNKIAREIDRINE
-495 QLNEAKEKTIDL
+495 QLNEAKDRTIDL
-507 QKDYNNFVLDIEIG
+507 QRDYNNFSMDIQIEG
-521 GMNEWEKVYANIL
+521 LSEFDKVYAGIV
-534 KEKEQRLTAV
+534 KERDQRIAAV
-544 DDWQKRFANATTEAQ
+544 QEWQDKFANATTEAQ
-559 QLYERAMK
+559 QLYERAMQ
-567 TGDANAIASTAA
+567 TGDANVIASAAA
-579 MLEQRKAMEI
+579 MLEQRKAMEADAAN
-589 QAAQDAAE
+589 QAAQNRLMINQQMND
-597 IKKQIDAE
+597 QLLSQE
-605 TTEQLMSNAT
+605 TL
-615 AMQAWKNELDE
+615 MQAYKAELDE

-634 RYIMFLDEEK
+634 RYMEYLTEEK
-644 AAWLAQMTEQQE
+644 AAFMQNQLEQQE
-656 LMSAYY
+656 LMQQYY
-662 QWRMEAESSYMS
+662 DWRLEAEQSYAS
-674 FGIQAANTLKNGL
+674 FALEAANTLKDGL
-687 ASAFSGA
+687 AQGFANA
-694 IVYGKS
+694 IVSGQNFGKTLQNLGKEIVKMFLQWQVQRIAAAA
-700 LSKSIKDLGKQIV
+700 LSKAMMSKETASV
-713 AMFIEWQVKRL
+713 AAQG
-724 AASALAAMLQGKESA
+724 AAMAEALAP
-739 KSTSFAA
+739 
-746 EEAAAW
+746 AAW
-752 TPAAIAYETLHPG
+752 AKLVVEP
-765 SIARANTAVLTAMSA
+765 
-780 GAAGAF
+780 GAAGIATGLLTAGLSGAAG
-786 DIVSAFGASSGKSS
+786 IGAASGAVTSLGGGAS
-800 ESEGAKSMSFG
+800 SMSFG
-811 SGGDG
+811 SGGQG

-830 IVTSPVHALI
+830 IITSPVHALI

-867 EENQNVSSAVM
+867 EESQNVSSAVM

>member
-20 KEINSAQKILKQKF
+20 KEIDSAQKILKQKF
-34 GSKGLGISENSLEVL
+34 GSKGLGISESSLEVL
-49 GGFGVAIAGIGV
+49 GGLGLAIAGIG
-61 AAVKAAADMEQTR
+61 AASVKAAADMEQTR

-111 SKKMLAFGFTANQVI
+111 SKKMLAFGFTAQQVI
-126 PILTAVGDSAAALGM
+126 PVLTAVGDSAAALGM

-241 QTMVVIGDEITEG
+241 QTMVVIGDDITEG

-279 IAEAIRD
+279 ITEAIRD

-310 MVKLGLSAAS
+310 MAKLGLSAAS

-344 LIWQNWDWLVA
+344 LIWQNWDWLVV

-363 MQNSAVD
+363 MQNSVLG
-370 AEAEVKNAFAGMVSD
+370 AEAEIKNAFAEMVSS
-385 AAAGLNNLMA
+385 AASGLNNLMA

-430 IADSNIAKVKFS
+430 IADSNLVKLKFR
-442 YEPENAPTI
+442 YESENAPTDI
-451 TSDFKNADVNNLGLK
+451 VSDFKSADVDNLGLK
-466 SSAPAATGSAGASS
+466 SSAPAETGAGT
-480 SGVSDISREVDRINE
+480 SGQTSKGVNKIAREIDRINE
-495 QLNEAKEKTIDL
+495 QLNEAKDRTIDL
-507 QKDYNNFVLDIEIG
+507 QRDYNNFSMDIQIEG
-521 GMNEWEKVYANIL
+521 LSEFDKVYAGIV
-534 KEKEQRLTAV
+534 KERDQRISAV
-544 DDWQKRFANATTEAQ
+544 QEWQDKFANATTEAQ
-559 QLYERAMK
+559 QLYERAMQ
-567 TGDANAIASTAA
+567 TGDANVIASAAA
-579 MLEQRKAMEI
+579 MLEQRKAMEADAAN
-589 QAAQDAAE
+589 QAAQNRLMINQQMND
-597 IKKQIDAE
+597 QLLSQE
-605 TTEQLMSNAT
+605 TL
-615 AMQAWKNELDE
+615 MQAYKAELDE

-634 RYIMFLDEEK
+634 RYMEYLTEEK
-644 AAWLAQMTEQQE
+644 AAFMQNQLEQQE
-656 LMSAYY
+656 LMQQYY
-662 QWRMEAESSYMS
+662 DWRLEAEQSYTS
-674 FGIQAANTLKNGL
+674 FALEAANTLKDGL
-687 ASAFSGA
+687 AQGFANA
-694 IVYGKS
+694 IVSGQNFGKTLQNLGKEIVKMFLQWQVQRIAAAA
-700 LSKSIKDLGKQIV
+700 LSKAMMSKETASV
-713 AMFIEWQVKRL
+713 AAQG
-724 AASALAAMLQGKESA
+724 AAMAEALAP
-739 KSTSFAA
+739 
-746 EEAAAW
+746 AAW
-752 TPAAIAYETLHPG
+752 AKLVVEP
-765 SIARANTAVLTAMSA
+765 
-780 GAAGAF
+780 GAAGIATGLLTAGLSGAAG
-786 DIVSAFGASSGKSS
+786 IGAASGAVTSLGGGAS
-800 ESEGAKSMSFG
+800 SMSFG
-811 SGGDG
+811 SGGQG

-830 IVTSPVHALI
+830 IITGPVHALI

-855 VLEAIAGFMYGN
+855 VLESIAGFMYGN

>member
-1 MGTVASLQV
+1 
-10 VVGAKIDGLR
+10 
-20 KEINSAQKILKQKF
+20 
-34 GSKGLGISENSLEVL
+34 
-49 GGFGVAIAGIGV
+49 
-61 AAVKAAADMEQTR
+61 
-74 KAFTTLLKDATL
+74 
-86 AKDFLAELETFAA
+86 
-99 NTPFELPGLLQA
+99 
-111 SKKMLAFGFTANQVI
+111 
-126 PILTAVGDSAAALGM
+126 
-141 GQEGIDRLTIAIGQM
+141 
-156 QAKGKV
+156 
-162 SAEEMLQLA
+162 MLQLA

-310 MVKLGLSAAS
+310 MAKLGLSAAS

-344 LIWQNWDWLVA
+344 LIWQNWDWLVV

-363 MQNSAVD
+363 MHNSVLG
-370 AEAEVKNAFAGMVSD
+370 AEAEIKNVFAEMVSS
-385 AAAGLNNLMA
+385 AASGLNNLMA

-430 IADSNIAKVKFS
+430 IADSNLVKLKFR
-442 YEPENAPTI
+442 YESENAPTDI
-451 TSDFKNADVNNLGLK
+451 VSDFKSADVDNLGLK
-466 SSAPAATGSAGASS
+466 SSAPAETGAGT
-480 SGVSDISREVDRINE
+480 SGQTSKGVNKIAREIDRINE
-495 QLNEAKEKTIDL
+495 QLNEAKDRTIDL
-507 QKDYNNFVLDIEIG
+507 QRDYNNFSMDIQIEG
-521 GMNEWEKVYANIL
+521 LSEFDKVYAGIV
-534 KEKEQRLTAV
+534 KERDQRIAAV
-544 DDWQKRFANATTEAQ
+544 QEWQDKFANATTEAQ
-559 QLYERAMK
+559 QLYERAMQ
-567 TGDANAIASTAA
+567 TGDANVIASAAA
-579 MLEQRKAMEI
+579 MLEQRKAMEADAAS
-589 QAAQDAAE
+589 QAAQNRLMINQQMND
-597 IKKQIDAE
+597 QLLSQE
-605 TTEQLMSNAT
+605 TL
-615 AMQAWKNELDE
+615 MQAYKAELDE

-634 RYIMFLDEEK
+634 RYMEYLTEEK
-644 AAWLAQMTEQQE
+644 AAFMQNQLEQQE
-656 LMSAYY
+656 LMQQYY
-662 QWRMEAESSYMS
+662 DWRLEAEQSYAS
-674 FGIQAANTLKNGL
+674 FALEAANTLKDGL
-687 ASAFSGA
+687 AQGFANA
-694 IVYGKS
+694 IVSGQNFGKTLQNLGKEIVKMFLQWQVQRIAAAA
-700 LSKSIKDLGKQIV
+700 LSKAMMSKETASV
-713 AMFIEWQVKRL
+713 AAQD
-724 AASALAAMLQGKESA
+724 AAMAEALAP
-739 KSTSFAA
+739 
-746 EEAAAW
+746 AAW
-752 TPAAIAYETLHPG
+752 AKLVVEP
-765 SIARANTAVLTAMSA
+765 
-780 GAAGAF
+780 GAAGIATGLLTAGL
-786 DIVSAFGASSGKSS
+786 SGAAGIGAASGAVTNLGSD
-800 ESEGAKSMSFG
+800 AKSMSYG
-811 SGGDG
+811 SGGEG

-822 ETPFAAGG
+822 EPHLAAGG
-830 IVTSPVHALI
+830 IITGPVHALI

>member
-20 KEINSAQKILKQKF
+20 KEIDSAQKILKQKF
-34 GSKGLGISENSLEVL
+34 GNKGLGISESSLEVL
-49 GGFGVAIAGIGV
+49 GGLGLAIAGIG
-61 AAVKAAADMEQTR
+61 AASVKAAADMEQTR

-111 SKKMLAFGFTANQVI
+111 SKKMLAFGFTAQQVI
-126 PILTAVGDSAAALGM
+126 PVLTAVGDSAAALGM
-141 GQEGIDRLTIAIGQM
+141 GQDGIDRLTIAIGQM

-344 LIWQNWDWLVA
+344 LIWQNWDWLVV

-363 MQNSAVD
+363 MQNSVLG
-370 AEAEVKNAFAGMVSD
+370 AEAEIKNAFAEMVSS
-385 AAAGLNNLMA
+385 AASGLNNLMA

-430 IADSNIAKVKFS
+430 IADSNLVKLKFR
-442 YEPENAPTI
+442 YESENAPTDI
-451 TSDFKNADVNNLGLK
+451 VNDFKSADVDNLGLK
-466 SSAPAATGSAGASS
+466 SSAPAETGAGASGQTS
-480 SGVSDISREVDRINE
+480 KGVNKIAREIDRINE
-495 QLNEAKEKTIDL
+495 QLNEAKDRTIDL
-507 QKDYNNFVLDIEIG
+507 QRDYNNFSMDIQIEG
-521 GMNEWEKVYANIL
+521 LSEFDKVYAGIV
-534 KEKEQRLTAV
+534 KERDQRIAAV
-544 DDWQKRFANATTEAQ
+544 QEWQDKFANATTEAQ
-559 QLYERAMK
+559 QLYERAMQ
-567 TGDANAIASTAA
+567 TGDANVIASAAA
-579 MLEQRKAMEI
+579 MLEKRKTMEADAAS
-589 QAAQDAAE
+589 QAAQNRLMINQQMND
-597 IKKQIDAE
+597 QLLSQE
-605 TTEQLMSNAT
+605 TL
-615 AMQAWKNELDE
+615 MQAYKAELDE

-634 RYIMFLDEEK
+634 RYMEYLTEEK
-644 AAWLAQMTEQQE
+644 AAFMQNQLEQQE
-656 LMSAYY
+656 LMQQYY
-662 QWRMEAESSYMS
+662 DWRLEAEQSYAS
-674 FGIQAANTLKNGL
+674 FALEAANTLKDGL
-687 ASAFSGA
+687 AQGFANA
-694 IVYGKS
+694 IVSGQSFGKTLQNLGKEIVKMFLQWQVQRIAAAA
-700 LSKSIKDLGKQIV
+700 LSKAMMSKETASV
-713 AMFIEWQVKRL
+713 AAQG
-724 AASALAAMLQGKESA
+724 AAMAEALAP
-739 KSTSFAA
+739 
-746 EEAAAW
+746 AAW
-752 TPAAIAYETLHPG
+752 EKL
-765 SIARANTAVLTAMSA
+765 VLNP
-780 GAAGAF
+780 GAAGVATGLLTAGL
-786 DIVSAFGASSGKSS
+786 SGAAGIGAASGAVTNLGSD
-800 ESEGAKSMSFG
+800 AKSMSYG
-811 SGGDG
+811 SGGEG

-822 ETPFAAGG
+822 EPHLAAGG
-830 IVTSPVHALI
+830 IITGPVHALI

-855 VLEAIAGFMYGN
+855 VLESIAGFMYGN

>member
-20 KEINSAQKILKQKF
+20 KEIDSAQKILKQKF
-34 GSKGLGISENSLEVL
+34 GSKGLGISESSLEVL
-49 GGFGVAIAGIGV
+49 GGLGLAIAGIG
-61 AAVKAAADMEQTR
+61 AASVKAAADMEQTR
-74 KAFTTLLKDATL
+74 KAFATLLKDATL

-111 SKKMLAFGFTANQVI
+111 SKKMLAFGFTAQQVI
-126 PILTAVGDSAAALGM
+126 PVLTAVGDSAAALGM
-141 GQEGIDRLTIAIGQM
+141 GQDGIDRLTIAIGQM

-286 TVPPAAGATIAAF
+286 TIPPAAGATIAAF

-310 MVKLGLSAAS
+310 MAKLGLSAAS
-320 TAAAFAGITGPIALA
+320 AAAAFAGITGPIALA

-344 LIWQNWDWLVA
+344 LIWQNWDWLVV

-363 MQNSAVD
+363 MQNSVLG
-370 AEAEVKNAFAGMVSD
+370 AEAEIKNAFAEMVSS
-385 AAAGLNNLMA
+385 AASGLNNLMA

-430 IADSNIAKVKFS
+430 IADSNLVKLKFR
-442 YEPENAPTI
+442 YESENAPTDI
-451 TSDFKNADVNNLGLK
+451 VSDFKSVDVDNLGLK
-466 SSAPAATGSAGASS
+466 SSAPAETGTGASGQTS
-480 SGVSDISREVDRINE
+480 KGVNKIAREIDRINE
-495 QLNEAKEKTIDL
+495 QLNEAKDRTIDL
-507 QKDYNNFVLDIEIG
+507 QRDYNNFSMDIQIEG
-521 GMNEWEKVYANIL
+521 LSEFDKVYAGIV
-534 KEKEQRLTAV
+534 KERDQRIAAV
-544 DDWQKRFANATTEAQ
+544 QEWQDKCANATTEAQ
-559 QLYERAMK
+559 QLYERAMQ
-567 TGDANAIASTAA
+567 TGDANVIASAAA
-579 MLEQRKAMEI
+579 MLEQRKAMEADAAS
-589 QAAQDAAE
+589 QAAQNRLMINQQMND
-597 IKKQIDAE
+597 QLLSQE
-605 TTEQLMSNAT
+605 TL
-615 AMQAWKNELDE
+615 MQAYKAELDE

-634 RYIMFLDEEK
+634 RYMEYLTEEK
-644 AAWLAQMTEQQE
+644 AAFMQNQLEQQE
-656 LMSAYY
+656 LMQQYY
-662 QWRMEAESSYMS
+662 DWRLEAEQSYAS
-674 FGIQAANTLKNGL
+674 FALEAANTLKDGL
-687 ASAFSGA
+687 AQGFANA
-694 IVYGKS
+694 IVSGQNFGKTLQNLGKEIVKMFLQWQVQRIAAAA
-700 LSKSIKDLGKQIV
+700 LSKAMMSKETASV
-713 AMFIEWQVKRL
+713 AAQGAVMAE
-724 AASALAAMLQGKESA
+724 ALAP
-739 KSTSFAA
+739 
-746 EEAAAW
+746 AAW
-752 TPAAIAYETLHPG
+752 AKLVVEP
-765 SIARANTAVLTAMSA
+765 
-780 GAAGAF
+780 GAAGIATGLLTAGLSGAAG
-786 DIVSAFGASSGKSS
+786 IGAASGAVTSLGGGAS
-800 ESEGAKSMSFG
+800 SMSFG
-811 SGGDG
+811 SGGQG

-830 IVTSPVHALI
+830 IVTGPVHALI

-867 EENQNVSSAVM
+867 EENQNVSSAVV

>member
-20 KEINSAQKILKQKF
+20 KEIDSAQKILKQKF
-34 GSKGLGISENSLEVL
+34 GSKGLGISESSLEVL
-49 GGFGVAIAGIGV
+49 GGLGIAIAGIG
-61 AAVKAAADMEQTR
+61 AASVKAAADMEQTR

-86 AKDFLAELETFAA
+86 AKDFLAELEIFAA

-111 SKKMLAFGFTANQVI
+111 SKKMLAFGFTAQQVI
-126 PILTAVGDSAAALGM
+126 PVLTAVGDSAAALGM
-141 GQEGIDRLTIAIGQM
+141 GQDGIDRLTIAIGQM

-310 MVKLGLSAAS
+310 MAKLGLSAAS

-344 LIWQNWDWLVA
+344 LIWQNWDWLVV

-363 MQNSAVD
+363 MQNSVLG
-370 AEAEVKNAFAGMVSD
+370 AEAEIKNAFAKMVSS
-385 AAAGLNNLMA
+385 AASGLNNLMA

-430 IADSNIAKVKFS
+430 IADSNLVKLKFR
-442 YEPENAPTI
+442 YESENAPTDI
-451 TSDFKNADVNNLGLK
+451 VSDFKSADVDNLGLK
-466 SSAPAATGSAGASS
+466 SSAPAEAGSGASGQTS
-480 SGVSDISREVDRINE
+480 KGVNKIAREIDRINE
-495 QLNEAKEKTIDL
+495 QLNEAKDRTIDL
-507 QKDYNNFVLDIEIG
+507 QRDYNNFSMDIQIEG
-521 GMNEWEKVYANIL
+521 LSEFDKVYAGIV
-534 KEKEQRLTAV
+534 KERDQRIAAV
-544 DDWQKRFANATTEAQ
+544 QEWQDKFANATTEAQ
-559 QLYERAMK
+559 QLYERAMQ
-567 TGDANAIASTAA
+567 TGDANVIASAAA
-579 MLEQRKAMEI
+579 MLEQRKAMEADAAS
-589 QAAQDAAE
+589 QAAQNRLMINQQMND
-597 IKKQIDAE
+597 QLLSQE
-605 TTEQLMSNAT
+605 TL
-615 AMQAWKNELDE
+615 MQAYKAELDE

-634 RYIMFLDEEK
+634 RYMEYLTEEK
-644 AAWLAQMTEQQE
+644 AAFMQNQLEQQE
-656 LMSAYY
+656 LMQQYY
-662 QWRMEAESSYMS
+662 DWRLEAEQSYAS
-674 FGIQAANTLKNGL
+674 FALEAANTLKDGL
-687 ASAFSGA
+687 AQGFANA
-694 IVYGKS
+694 IVSGQNFGKTLQNLGKEIVKMFLQWQVQRIAAAA
-700 LSKSIKDLGKQIV
+700 LSKAMMSKETASV
-713 AMFIEWQVKRL
+713 AAQG
-724 AASALAAMLQGKESA
+724 AAMAEALAP
-739 KSTSFAA
+739 
-746 EEAAAW
+746 AAW
-752 TPAAIAYETLHPG
+752 AKLVVEP
-765 SIARANTAVLTAMSA
+765 
-780 GAAGAF
+780 GAAGIATGLLTAGLSGAAG
-786 DIVSAFGASSGKSS
+786 IGAASGAVTSLGGGAS
-800 ESEGAKSMSFG
+800 SMSFG
-811 SGGDG
+811 SGGQG

-822 ETPFAAGG
+822 ETPFATGG

-855 VLEAIAGFMYGN
+855 VLETIAGFMYGN

>member
-1 MGTVASLQV
+1 
-10 VVGAKIDGLR
+10 
-20 KEINSAQKILKQKF
+20 
-34 GSKGLGISENSLEVL
+34 
-49 GGFGVAIAGIGV
+49 
-61 AAVKAAADMEQTR
+61 
-74 KAFTTLLKDATL
+74 
-86 AKDFLAELETFAA
+86 
-99 NTPFELPGLLQA
+99 
-111 SKKMLAFGFTANQVI
+111 
-126 PILTAVGDSAAALGM
+126 M
-141 GQEGIDRLTIAIGQM
+141 GQDGIDRLTIAIGQI

-310 MVKLGLSAAS
+310 MAKLGLSAAS

-344 LIWQNWDWLVA
+344 LIWDNWEWVGE
-355 QWDYFCIT
+355 QWDDLCWSI
-363 MQNSAVD
+363 
-370 AEAEVKNAFAGMVSD
+370 EL
-385 AAAGLNNLMA
+385 AAGRMA
-395 LVGASSDLANQ
+395 AGVKTVIVG
-406 AKEWADNVQKGAQ
+406 VV
-419 ATIEAAKANQQ
+419 
-430 IADSNIAKVKFS
+430 SNIAWLADKIASFVGGS
-442 YEPENAPTI
+442 GI
-451 TSDFKNADVNNLGLK
+451 TDEMRRRAEDFKLQIDIELANLEAQDMMRKWEVPVAKQPDEKEPFKSADVNNLGLK
-466 SSAPAATGSAGASS
+466 SSVSAETGAGASGQTS
-480 SGVSDISREVDRINE
+480 KGVNKIAREIDRINE
-495 QLNEAKEKTIDL
+495 QLNEAKDRTIDL
-507 QKDYNNFVLDIEIG
+507 QRDYNNFSMDIQIEG
-521 GMNEWEKVYANIL
+521 LSEFDKVYAGIV
-534 KEKEQRLTAV
+534 KERDQRIAAV
-544 DDWQKRFANATTEAQ
+544 QEWQDKFANATTEAQ
-559 QLYERAMK
+559 QLYERAMQ
-567 TGDANAIASTAA
+567 TGDANVIASAAA
-579 MLEQRKAMEI
+579 MLEQRKAMEADAAS
-589 QAAQDAAE
+589 QAAQNRLMINQQMND
-597 IKKQIDAE
+597 QLLSQE
-605 TTEQLMSNAT
+605 TL
-615 AMQAWKNELDE
+615 MQAYKAELDE

-634 RYIMFLDEEK
+634 RYMEYLTEEK
-644 AAWLAQMTEQQE
+644 AAFMQNQLEQQE
-656 LMSAYY
+656 LMQQYY
-662 QWRMEAESSYMS
+662 DWRLEAEQSYAS
-674 FGIQAANTLKNGL
+674 FALEAANTLKDGL
-687 ASAFSGA
+687 AQGFANA
-694 IVYGKS
+694 IVSGQNFGKTLQNLGKEIVKMFLQWQVQRIAAAA
-700 LSKSIKDLGKQIV
+700 LSKAMMSKETASV
-713 AMFIEWQVKRL
+713 AAQG
-724 AASALAAMLQGKESA
+724 AAMAEALAP
-739 KSTSFAA
+739 
-746 EEAAAW
+746 AAW
-752 TPAAIAYETLHPG
+752 AKLVVEP
-765 SIARANTAVLTAMSA
+765 
-780 GAAGAF
+780 GAAGIATGLLTAGLSGAAG
-786 DIVSAFGASSGKSS
+786 IGAASGAVTSLGGGAS
-800 ESEGAKSMSFG
+800 SMSFG
-811 SGGDG
+811 SGGQG
-816 IDFGYK
+816 INFGYK

-855 VLEAIAGFMYGN
+855 VLETIAGFMYGN